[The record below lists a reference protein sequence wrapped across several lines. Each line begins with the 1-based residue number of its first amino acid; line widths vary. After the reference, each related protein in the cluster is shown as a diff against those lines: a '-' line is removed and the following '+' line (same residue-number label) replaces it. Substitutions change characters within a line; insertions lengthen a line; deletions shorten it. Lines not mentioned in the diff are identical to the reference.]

1 MFHVDIKQMYTNEM
15 MNHIDQYLRRI
26 MELQIRDVV
35 RQAKDEESV
44 KSILGRHTK
53 ILVKYMV
60 KLETKGDKTENR
72 VLVFTPVRV
81 YLLSAKV
88 PTKIE
93 CHFHY
98 LDIVGVESK
107 KSTHFS
113 IITNDRPY
121 SFVTTGDAGSF
132 SSNADVILTDLAS
145 AIKQIFPTVP
155 LKYIIK
161 KIDIQPPERETI
173 FSEEF
178 RPSDPRNV
186 GPCGGFSAQYAC
198 MCDFH
203 GVPYREEVAW
213 DVDTIYLSHDTRLL
227 NLRDFDHLEP
237 KDLMA
242 IVSALEYNTFFRGL
256 KAAHMRLSHETL
268 ERILHVLKRSM
279 WLEELHLEALGL
291 RWDFLN
297 KLSIS
302 VITNSSPAIRTIDL
316 SHNIIEDKGAIHLA
330 GPIAKVSKGL
340 CKLALAHCGLTSKGV
355 NQMSHSLSL
364 NQSIPNSLTY
374 LDLSGN
380 SLKDDI
386 TNLHNFLAQPNVLEH
401 LDLASTDITLENLF
415 GALLRGCAT
424 HLSHLNVSHNSF
436 STKKGKEI
444 PPSFK
449 QFFTSTLSLKHLN
462 IAGCKLPMEALKN
475 LLLGLACNESTA
487 GLHLDLSSNTLGAQG
502 AHVLESCIHG
512 VRVLQSLDISDNNL
526 DAELAPVLSAI
537 SKNPS
542 IRSLHLTR
550 SMTGMKPK
558 HIPTVMDALVNLIQK
573 DDFPLVELVLSENKL
588 KHDLHDFINALGSN
602 QSLQKLDISGNYM
615 GDVGARLLAKAL
627 QINNRLRTIYLDKNS
642 VTLQGYAD
650 IVYALEHNHCMR
662 TIPFPV
668 FDIAPHLKNHPEKT
682 DTVMRKMQE
691 LLQRNCNGLKRANGQ
706 GFRLQHGFMLSST
719 HQLVDKLVAE
729 TQDTLSI
736 AKGGGDNVSAVQRL
750 ITDAENCKQL
760 MPKLQEAVRTDA
772 HPIETK
778 LTRVASELSYTIR
791 SYLEETL
798 ETMIRTG
805 IEQCPKTLGNQIVIQ
820 DLRKALNERLQIPE
834 DFLQN
839 CLLNNAGSEI
849 MNKVGE
855 IEQSLAAAISDR
867 ATDEVLEALT
877 RYRRGHGISESPSVL
892 LDEPQTPDIVRS
904 RSSHEAEGLI
914 IRPGGRGS
922 VLPKLGL
929 ESPTATPHLP
939 SKRRSIARKVRPQSV
954 VENLSLSHIPDLLE
968 SPSSHRSNSQLTS
981 RGAIGASG
989 AAAGGGVSAVNMM
1002 SSSISNAA
1010 MDDGNVDE
1018 GCDSITELPSASFQ
1032 LQHLVKGRPKRA
1044 KTRAPTRPLVN
1055 AECAVGAVRDIGD
1068 GLEHF
1073 FRPGS
1078 VTPTTLTPLV
1088 SPTSEECSSLS
1099 FVDSPTMSRDGNG
1112 HMTSEETTPILEE
1125 RRPIKL
1131 ERQSP
1136 LLKSASWATRSRSTD
1151 NLEKYSPLVG
1161 RKSPLVKMRTEG
1173 GAGNEEAAIAA
1184 APTGGLLKA
1193 ATRDEKM
1200 RSPSSDSIKSHAAG
1214 ASSLAVGTDGSLL
1227 VKTATGNGILRT
1239 PIALQKPRPW
1249 SVVGTE
1255 PKANEQLATG
1265 NGSVDSTKT
1274 TPDTLEEDVEVLPFV
1289 QGAGGSIVGITPGIA
1304 LASGGSGGG
1313 SIVGITPGAALEK
1326 KSVREL
1332 AAGLSRLD
1340 LPIKPPIM
1348 PRTMLNTANRSS
1360 NISNTSSI
1368 GSNNSTMT
1376 TTTTTVLNNQTRSKI
1391 ISTSSTN
1398 TETQETLSKTI
1409 ITEHGN
1415 TSSSSSSSSSNSSNA
1430 HSISSSSSSNS
1441 RAIACAN
1448 LISNEILSMR
1458 NGQLNKTNSC
1468 AESSTKRIAG
1478 KEISTLF
1485 EETLVEGLQRTSTR
1499 RTFRDSPYTKE
1510 DVVDL

>member
-1 MFHVDIKQMYTNEM
+1 MYTKEL
-15 MNHIDQYLRRI
+15 MNHIGDYLRRI
-26 MELQIRDVV
+26 IELQVLDVTKT
-35 RQAKDEESV
+35 KDRESV

-60 KLETKGDKTENR
+60 KLETKNDKTENR
-72 VLVFTPVRV
+72 VLVFTPVRI
-81 YLLSAKV
+81 YLLIAKV

-98 LDIVGVESK
+98 LDIQAVESK
-107 KSTHFS
+107 KPTHFS
-113 IITNDRPY
+113 IVTNDRPY
-121 SFVTTGDAGSF
+121 NFATTGDAGNF

-155 LKYIIK
+155 LKYIIR

-186 GPCGGFSAQYAC
+186 GPCGGFSTQYAC

-213 DVDTIYLSHDTRLL
+213 DIDTIYLSHDTRIL

-256 KAAHMRLSHETL
+256 KASHMRLSNETL

-291 RWDFLN
+291 RSDFLH
-297 KLSIS
+297 KFAVS
-302 VITNSSPAIRTIDL
+302 VITNNNPAIRTIDL

-340 CKLALAHCGLTSKGV
+340 CHLALAHCGLTSKGV

-364 NQSIPNSLTY
+364 NQSISNSLTY

-386 TNLHNFLAQPNVLEH
+386 TNLHNFLAQPNVLEY
-401 LDLASTDITLENLF
+401 LDLSSTDITLENLF

-424 HLSHLNVSHNSF
+424 HLAHLNVSHNSF

-487 GLHLDLSSNTLGAQG
+487 GLYLDLSSNVLGAQG

-526 DAELAPVLSAI
+526 DVELAPVLLAI

-542 IRSLHLTR
+542 IRTLNMCRSL
-550 SMTGMKPK
+550 TGMKLK
-558 HIPTVMDALVNLIQK
+558 HVPTVMDALVNLIQK

-588 KHDLHDFINALGSN
+588 KNDIHDFINALGSN

-627 QINNRLRTIYLDKNS
+627 QINNKLRTIYMDKNNI
-642 VTLQGYAD
+642 TLQGYAD
-650 IVYALEHNHCMR
+650 IVYALENNYTMR
-662 TIPFPV
+662 NIPFPV

-682 DTVMRKMQE
+682 DTIMRKMQE
-691 LLQRNCNGLKRANGQ
+691 LLQRNGNGLKRTTGQ
-706 GFRLQHGFMLSST
+706 GFRLQHGFLLSST

-729 TQDTLSI
+729 TQDTISI
-736 AKGGGDNVSAVQRL
+736 AKSSNDSTSSSAVQRL
-750 ITDAENCKQL
+750 IEDAENCKQL
-760 MPKLQEAVRTDA
+760 MPKLQESVRCET
-772 HPIETK
+772 HPVEVK
-778 LTRVASELSYTIR
+778 LTRIASDLSYTIQ

-805 IEQCPKTLGNQIVIQ
+805 VEQCPKTLGNQVVIQ
-820 DLRKALNERLQIPE
+820 DLRKVLGERLIIPE

-849 MNKVGE
+849 MNKVSE

-877 RYRRGHGISESPSVL
+877 RYRRGLGIADSPSVM

-904 RSSHEAEGLI
+904 QSSHDTDGMI
-914 IRPGGRGS
+914 IRPGRGS
-922 VLPKLGL
+922 ILPKLGL
-929 ESPTATPHLP
+929 ESPTKLEYLNLATPHMP
-939 SKRRSIARKVRPQSV
+939 TKRRSIAQRKVRPQSV
-954 VENLSLSHIPDLLE
+954 VENLSLGHIPDLLE
-968 SPSSHRSNSQLTS
+968 SPSSHRSTSQMSRRDSSVNGDNGTSDS
-981 RGAIGASG
+981 RGALDD
-989 AAAGGGVSAVNMM
+989 GGG
-1002 SSSISNAA
+1002 
-1010 MDDGNVDE
+1010 DE
-1018 GCDSITELPSASFQ
+1018 CCDSITELPSASFQ

-1044 KTRAPTRPLVN
+1044 KTRAPTRPLVGM
-1055 AECAVGAVRDIGD
+1055 ESGGTKEIGE
-1068 GLEHF
+1068 GLDQF

-1099 FVDSPTMSRDGNG
+1099 FVDSPTMSRNGND

-1125 RRPIKL
+1125 RKPIKL
-1131 ERQSP
+1131 ERNSP
-1136 LLKSASWATRSRSTD
+1136 LLRGAAWATRSRSTD
-1151 NLEKYSPLVG
+1151 NLEKYSPQVG
-1161 RKSPLVKMRTEG
+1161 RKSPLVKMRTESG
-1173 GAGNEEAAIAA
+1173 GAGGDGMESLPHPSERF
-1184 APTGGLLKA
+1184 LKA
-1193 ATRDEKM
+1193 SSGREDKT
-1200 RSPSSDSIKSHAAG
+1200 RSPSTDSIKSHTE
-1214 ASSLAVGTDGSLL
+1214 SSSVI
-1227 VKTATGNGILRT
+1227 VKTGNGILRT
-1239 PIALQKPRPW
+1239 PIVLQKPRPW
-1249 SVVGTE
+1249 SVVGNE
-1255 PKANEQLATG
+1255 PKQSQSTNSG
-1265 NGSVDSTKT
+1265 NLTTESTKT
-1274 TPDTLEEDVEVLPFV
+1274 TPEKLDE
-1289 QGAGGSIVGITPGIA
+1289 
-1304 LASGGSGGG
+1304 
-1313 SIVGITPGAALEK
+1313 GAALEK

-1332 AAGLSRLD
+1332 AAGLNRLD
-1340 LPIKPPIM
+1340 LPLKPQVL
-1348 PRTMLNTANRSS
+1348 PRSLLTSS
-1360 NISNTSSI
+1360 SSSAISKISNNNKTSSMSSSTTI
-1368 GSNNSTMT
+1368 ISSSSSSTTSNEI
-1376 TTTTTVLNNQTRSKI
+1376 QSKI
-1391 ISTSSTN
+1391 ISSSCINSETN
-1398 TETQETLSKTI
+1398 ETISKTI
-1409 ITEHGN
+1409 ITEVQNGTN
-1415 TSSSSSSSSSNSSNA
+1415 EVLNIRNSKKLNLNDFLNA
-1430 HSISSSSSSNS
+1430 DNDKTANS
-1441 RAIACAN
+1441 AAGG
-1448 LISNEILSMR
+1448 LM
-1458 NGQLNKTNSC
+1458 
-1468 AESSTKRIAG
+1468 KRIAG
-1478 KEISTLF
+1478 KEISTMF
-1485 EETLVEGLQRTSTR
+1485 EEKLVEGLQRSSIR
-1499 RTFRDSPYTKE
+1499 RTFRDTQYTKE

>member
-1 MFHVDIKQMYTNEM
+1 MYTNEM

-26 MELQIRDVV
+26 IELQIRDVV
-35 RQAKDEESV
+35 RQTKNKESV

-72 VLVFTPVRV
+72 VLVFTPVRI

-113 IITNDRPY
+113 IVTNDRPY
-121 SFVTTGDAGSF
+121 SFVTTGDAGNF
-132 SSNADVILTDLAS
+132 SSSADVILTDLAS

-279 WLEELHLEALGL
+279 WLEELHLESLGL

-316 SHNIIEDKGAIHLA
+316 SHNLIEDKGAIHLA

-340 CKLALAHCGLTSKGV
+340 CKLALSHCGLTSKGV
-355 NQMSHSLSL
+355 NQMSHSLTL
-364 NQSIPNSLTY
+364 NQSISNSLTY

-401 LDLASTDITLENLF
+401 LDLASTDIMLENLF

-487 GLHLDLSSNTLGAQG
+487 GLHLDLSGNTLGTQG

-526 DAELAPVLSAI
+526 DAELASVLTAI

-542 IRSLHLTR
+542 IRTLHLMR
-550 SMTGMKPK
+550 SLTGMKPK
-558 HIPTVMDALVNLIQK
+558 HVPTVMDALVNLIQK

-650 IVYALEHNHCMR
+650 IVYALEHNHSMR

-668 FDIAPHLKNHPEKT
+668 FDIAPHLKNHPDKT
-682 DTVMRKMQE
+682 DAVMRKMQE

-729 TQDTLSI
+729 TQDTISI

-750 ITDAENCKQL
+750 ISDAENCKQL
-760 MPKLQEAVRTDA
+760 MPKLQEAVRNDA

-778 LTRVASELSYTIR
+778 LTRVAGELSYTIR

-820 DLRKALNERLQIPE
+820 ELRKALNERLQIPE

-877 RYRRGHGISESPSVL
+877 RYRRGLGISESPSVL

-929 ESPTATPHLP
+929 ESPTKLEYLNLATPHLP
-939 SKRRSIARKVRPQSV
+939 TKRRSVARKVRPQSV

-968 SPSSHRSNSQLTS
+968 SPSSHRSSSQLSS
-981 RGAIGASG
+981 RGAAAAAAA
-989 AAAGGGVSAVNMM
+989 AAAGAGGASAAGHMM
-1002 SSSISNAA
+1002 SDSNAA

-1018 GCDSITELPSASFQ
+1018 CCDSITELPSASFQ

-1055 AECAVGAVRDIGD
+1055 AECAAGAVRDIGD

-1112 HMTSEETTPILEE
+1112 HMTSEETTPIMEE

-1173 GAGNEEAAIAA
+1173 GPGNEEAAAA
-1184 APTGGLLKA
+1184 AIAPSAALLKPG
-1193 ATRDEKM
+1193 TRDEKM
-1200 RSPSSDSIKSHAAG
+1200 RSPSSDSIKSHATGG
-1214 ASSLAVGTDGSLL
+1214 AVANDGSLL
-1227 VKTATGNGILRT
+1227 VKTGNGILRT
-1239 PIALQKPRPW
+1239 PLALQKPRPW
-1249 SVVGTE
+1249 SVVGSE
-1255 PKANEQLATG
+1255 PKANNDLVTG
-1265 NGSVDSTKT
+1265 NGSIDSTKT
-1274 TPDTLEEDVEVLPFV
+1274 TPDTLEEDIEVLPF
-1289 QGAGGSIVGITPGIA
+1289 GPGIA
-1304 LASGGSGGG
+1304 
-1313 SIVGITPGAALEK
+1313 PGAALEK

-1332 AAGLSRLD
+1332 AAGLSRLGD
-1340 LPIKPPIM
+1340 
-1348 PRTMLNTANRSS
+1348 
-1360 NISNTSSI
+1360 IS
-1368 GSNNSTMT
+1368 
-1376 TTTTTVLNNQTRSKI
+1376 
-1391 ISTSSTN
+1391 
-1398 TETQETLSKTI
+1398 
-1409 ITEHGN
+1409 
-1415 TSSSSSSSSSNSSNA
+1415 
-1430 HSISSSSSSNS
+1430 
-1441 RAIACAN
+1441 
-1448 LISNEILSMR
+1448 
-1458 NGQLNKTNSC
+1458 
-1468 AESSTKRIAG
+1468 
-1478 KEISTLF
+1478 
-1485 EETLVEGLQRTSTR
+1485 
-1499 RTFRDSPYTKE
+1499 
-1510 DVVDL
+1510 

>member
-1 MFHVDIKQMYTNEM
+1 MSTRSQLT
-15 MNHIDQYLRRI
+15 
-26 MELQIRDVV
+26 
-35 RQAKDEESV
+35 KDLNESV

-72 VLVFTPVRV
+72 VLVFTPVRI

-98 LDIVGVESK
+98 LDITGVESK

-121 SFVTTGDAGSF
+121 SFVTTGDAGNF

-145 AIKQIFPTVP
+145 SIKQIFPTVP
-155 LKYIIK
+155 LKYIIR
-161 KIDIQPPERETI
+161 KIDIQPAERETI

-316 SHNIIEDKGAIHLA
+316 SHNLIEDKGASSLCALLGKIVQGAIHLA

-364 NQSIPNSLTY
+364 NQSIANSLTY

-487 GLHLDLSSNTLGAQG
+487 GLHLDLSSNTLGTQG

-526 DAELAPVLSAI
+526 DAELAPVLTAI

-542 IRSLHLTR
+542 IRTLQLTR
-550 SMTGMKPK
+550 NLTGMKPK

-573 DDFPLVELVLSENKL
+573 DDFPLTELVLSENKL

-602 QSLQKLDISGNYM
+602 QNLQKLDISGNYM

-642 VTLQGYAD
+642 ITLQGYAD
-650 IVYALEHNHCMR
+650 IVYALEHNHSMR

-682 DTVMRKMQE
+682 DAVMRKLQE

-736 AKGGGDNVSAVQRL
+736 AQGGGDNVSAVQRL

-760 MPKLQEAVRTDA
+760 MPKLQEAVRSDA

-778 LTRVASELSYTIR
+778 LTRVASELSYTIK

-805 IEQCPKTLGNQIVIQ
+805 VEQCPKTLGNQIVVQ
-820 DLRKALNERLQIPE
+820 DLRKALNERLVIPE

-877 RYRRGHGISESPSVL
+877 RYRRGLGIAESPSV

-904 RSSHEAEGLI
+904 RYSHEAEGLI
-914 IRPGGRGS
+914 IRPGGRGTE
-922 VLPKLGL
+922 LPKLGL
-929 ESPTATPHLP
+929 ESPTATPLLTT
-939 SKRRSIARKVRPQSV
+939 KRRSVARKVRPQSV

-968 SPSSHRSNSQLTS
+968 SPSSHRSTSQLNTRS
-981 RGAIGASG
+981 ININNANSS
-989 AAAGGGVSAVNMM
+989 AAATAISSSLHMSDSNAQLDDGGV
-1002 SSSISNAA
+1002 
-1010 MDDGNVDE
+1010 DE
-1018 GCDSITELPSASFQ
+1018 CCDSITELPSASFQ

-1055 AECAVGAVRDIGD
+1055 TECAAGVSRDIGD
-1068 GLEHF
+1068 GLDHF

-1131 ERQSP
+1131 DRQSP

-1173 GAGNEEAAIAA
+1173 GGMGQEDST
-1184 APTGGLLKA
+1184 PSSGGALLKA
-1193 ATRDEKM
+1193 SNRDEKL
-1200 RSPSSDSIKSHAAG
+1200 RSPSSDSIKAG
-1214 ASSLAVGTDGSLL
+1214 MDAKA
-1227 VKTATGNGILRT
+1227 GNGILRT

-1249 SVVGTE
+1249 SVVGSE
-1255 PKANEQLATG
+1255 PKTNNNELQAAG

-1274 TPDTLEEDVEVLPFV
+1274 TPDTLEEDVEVLPFG
-1289 QGAGGSIVGITPGIA
+1289 QSGGGSIVGITPGIA
-1304 LASGGSGGG
+1304 MAAGGSGGG
-1313 SIVGITPGAALEK
+1313 SIVGITPGAAMEK

-1340 LPIKPPIM
+1340 LPLKPAIK
-1348 PRTMLNTANRSS
+1348 PRTMLSTHRISTSSTNSNSS
-1360 NISNTSSI
+1360 NSSSAAATS
-1368 GSNNSTMT
+1368 TTT
-1376 TTTTTVLNNQTRSKI
+1376 TTTTTVLNNQLRTRI
-1391 ISTSSTN
+1391 ISSSSIN
-1398 TETQETLSKTI
+1398 SETQETLSKTTI
-1409 ITEHGN
+1409 INSDH
-1415 TSSSSSSSSSNSSNA
+1415 SSSNSS
-1430 HSISSSSSSNS
+1430 SSSTEH
-1441 RAIACAN
+1441 AMACAS

-1458 NGQLNKTNSC
+1458 NGQLSSKTTSSSC
-1468 AESSTKRIAG
+1468 AESNGVKRIAG
-1478 KEISTLF
+1478 KQISTLF
-1485 EETLVEGLQRTSTR
+1485 EETLVEGLQRSSTR
-1499 RTFRDSPYTKE
+1499 RLFRDRDSPYTQE
-1510 DVVDL
+1510 DVVEL

>member
-1 MFHVDIKQMYTNEM
+1 MYTSEM
-15 MNHIDQYLRRI
+15 MSHIDQYLRRI
-26 MELQIRDVV
+26 IELQIRDLVKQN
-35 RQAKDEESV
+35 RDKESV

-107 KSTHFS
+107 KSSHFS
-113 IITNDRPY
+113 IVTSDRPY
-121 SFVTTGDAGSF
+121 SFVTTGDAGNF

-155 LKYIIK
+155 LKYIIR

-213 DVDTIYLSHDTRLL
+213 DVDTIYLSHDTRVL

-297 KLSIS
+297 KLSLS
-302 VITNSSPAIRTIDL
+302 VISNSNPAIRTIDL
-316 SHNIIEDKGAIHLA
+316 SHNIIEDKGASSLCALFGKIVQGAIHLA

-355 NQMSHSLSL
+355 NQMSHSLTL
-364 NQSIPNSLTY
+364 NQSISNSLTY

-424 HLSHLNVSHNSF
+424 HLAHLNVSHNSF

-449 QFFTSTLSLKHLN
+449 QFFTSTFSLKHLN
-462 IAGCKLPMEALKN
+462 IAGCKLPMEALKTFC
-475 LLLGLACNESTA
+475 LVWPATSPRLGFTWISVAIRWAPKVPMC
-487 GLHLDLSSNTLGAQG
+487 SSPASMECVCCRAWTS
-502 AHVLESCIHG
+502 VIT
-512 VRVLQSLDISDNNL
+512 VNL
-526 DAELAPVLSAI
+526 DAELAPVLTAI

-542 IRSLHLTR
+542 IRTLHLTR
-550 SMTGMKPK
+550 SLTGMKPK
-558 HIPTVMDALVNLIQK
+558 HIPPVMDALVNLIQK
-573 DDFPLVELVLSENKL
+573 DDFPLAELVLSENKL

-602 QSLQKLDISGNYM
+602 QSLQKLDISGNFM

-627 QINNRLRTIYLDKNS
+627 QINNRLRTIYMDKNG

-650 IVYALEHNHCMR
+650 IVYALEHNHSMR

-668 FDIAPHLKNHPEKT
+668 FDIAPHLKSHPEKT
-682 DTVMRKMQE
+682 DAVMRKMQE
-691 LLQRNCNGLKRANGQ
+691 LLQRNCNGLKRTTGQ
-706 GFRLQHGFMLSST
+706 GFRLQHGFLLSST

-729 TQDTLSI
+729 TQDTISL
-736 AKGGGDNVSAVQRL
+736 AKGGSDSASAVQRL
-750 ITDAENCKQL
+750 ISDAENCKQL
-760 MPKLQEAVRTDA
+760 MPKLQEAVRNDS
-772 HPIETK
+772 HPIEMK
-778 LTRVASELSYTIR
+778 LTRVASELGYTIK

-798 ETMIRTG
+798 ETMMRTG
-805 IEQCPKTLGNQIVIQ
+805 IEQCPKTLGNQIVVQ
-820 DLRKALNERLQIPE
+820 DLRKGLGERLVVPE
-834 DFLQN
+834 EFLQI

-849 MNKVGE
+849 MNKVCE

-877 RYRRGHGISESPSVL
+877 RYRRGMGIAESPSVL

-904 RSSHEAEGLI
+904 RSSHDADGLI

-922 VLPKLGL
+922 ILPKLGL

-939 SKRRSIARKVRPQSV
+939 TKRRSLAKKVRPQSV
-954 VENLSLSHIPDLLE
+954 VENLSLGHFPDLLE
-968 SPSSHRSNSQLTS
+968 SPSSHRSSSQLS
-981 RGAIGASG
+981 ARAAAG
-989 AAAGGGVSAVNMM
+989 AAALAGATNMTD
-1002 SSSISNAA
+1002 SIAA
-1010 MDDGNVDE
+1010 MDDGGVDE
-1018 GCDSITELPSASFQ
+1018 CCDSITELPSASFQ

-1044 KTRAPTRPLVN
+1044 KTRAPTRPLVS
-1055 AECAVGAVRDIGD
+1055 AECAGGSREIGE

-1136 LLKSASWATRSRSTD
+1136 LLKSTCSLCGHCD
-1151 NLEKYSPLVG
+1151 
-1161 RKSPLVKMRTEG
+1161 
-1173 GAGNEEAAIAA
+1173 
-1184 APTGGLLKA
+1184 GL
-1193 ATRDEKM
+1193 
-1200 RSPSSDSIKSHAAG
+1200 
-1214 ASSLAVGTDGSLL
+1214 
-1227 VKTATGNGILRT
+1227 
-1239 PIALQKPRPW
+1239 
-1249 SVVGTE
+1249 
-1255 PKANEQLATG
+1255 
-1265 NGSVDSTKT
+1265 
-1274 TPDTLEEDVEVLPFV
+1274 
-1289 QGAGGSIVGITPGIA
+1289 
-1304 LASGGSGGG
+1304 
-1313 SIVGITPGAALEK
+1313 
-1326 KSVREL
+1326 
-1332 AAGLSRLD
+1332 
-1340 LPIKPPIM
+1340 
-1348 PRTMLNTANRSS
+1348 
-1360 NISNTSSI
+1360 
-1368 GSNNSTMT
+1368 
-1376 TTTTTVLNNQTRSKI
+1376 
-1391 ISTSSTN
+1391 
-1398 TETQETLSKTI
+1398 
-1409 ITEHGN
+1409 
-1415 TSSSSSSSSSNSSNA
+1415 
-1430 HSISSSSSSNS
+1430 
-1441 RAIACAN
+1441 
-1448 LISNEILSMR
+1448 
-1458 NGQLNKTNSC
+1458 
-1468 AESSTKRIAG
+1468 
-1478 KEISTLF
+1478 
-1485 EETLVEGLQRTSTR
+1485 
-1499 RTFRDSPYTKE
+1499 
-1510 DVVDL
+1510 

>member
-1 MFHVDIKQMYTNEM
+1 MSTRSQLT
-15 MNHIDQYLRRI
+15 
-26 MELQIRDVV
+26 
-35 RQAKDEESV
+35 KDLNESV

-107 KSTHFS
+107 KSSHFS
-113 IITNDRPY
+113 IVTTDRPY
-121 SFVTTGDAGSF
+121 SFVTTGDAGNF

-155 LKYIIK
+155 LKYIIR

-213 DVDTIYLSHDTRLL
+213 DVDTIYLSHDTRVL

-302 VITNSSPAIRTIDL
+302 VITNSNPAIRTIDL

-355 NQMSHSLSL
+355 NQMSHSLTL
-364 NQSIPNSLTY
+364 NQSISNSLTY

-424 HLSHLNVSHNSF
+424 HLAHLNVSHNSF

-449 QFFTSTLSLKHLN
+449 QFFTSTFSLKHLN

-487 GLHLDLSSNTLGAQG
+487 GLYLDLSSNTLGAQG

-526 DAELAPVLSAI
+526 DAELAPVLTAI

-542 IRSLHLTR
+542 IRTLHLTR
-550 SMTGMKPK
+550 SLTGMKPK
-558 HIPTVMDALVNLIQK
+558 HIPPVMDALVNLIQK

-602 QSLQKLDISGNYM
+602 QSLQKLDISGNFM

-627 QINNRLRTIYLDKNS
+627 QINNRLRTIYMDKNG

-650 IVYALEHNHCMR
+650 IVYALEHNHSMR

-668 FDIAPHLKNHPEKT
+668 FDIAPHLKSHPDKT
-682 DTVMRKMQE
+682 DAVMRKMQE
-691 LLQRNCNGLKRANGQ
+691 LLQRNCNGLKRATGQ
-706 GFRLQHGFMLSST
+706 GFRLQHGFLLSST

-729 TQDTLSI
+729 TQDTISL
-736 AKGGGDNVSAVQRL
+736 AKGGSDSASAVQRL

-760 MPKLQEAVRTDA
+760 MPKLQEAVRNDS
-772 HPIETK
+772 HPIEMK
-778 LTRVASELSYTIR
+778 LTRVASELSYTIK

-798 ETMIRTG
+798 ETMMRTG
-805 IEQCPKTLGNQIVIQ
+805 IEQCPKTLGNQIVVQ
-820 DLRKALNERLQIPE
+820 DLRKGLAERLVVPE
-834 DFLQN
+834 EFLQI

-877 RYRRGHGISESPSVL
+877 RYRRGMGIAESPSVL

-904 RSSHEAEGLI
+904 RSSHDADGLI

-922 VLPKLGL
+922 ILPKLGL
-929 ESPTATPHLP
+929 ESPTKLEYLNLATPHLP
-939 SKRRSIARKVRPQSV
+939 TKRRSLAKKVRPQSV
-954 VENLSLSHIPDLLE
+954 VENLSLGHFPDLLE
-968 SPSSHRSNSQLTS
+968 SPSSHRSSSQLS
-981 RGAIGASG
+981 AR
-989 AAAGGGVSAVNMM
+989 AAAGAVALAGASNMTD
-1002 SSSISNAA
+1002 SIAV
-1010 MDDGNVDE
+1010 MDDGGVDE
-1018 GCDSITELPSASFQ
+1018 CCDSITELPSASFQ

-1044 KTRAPTRPLVN
+1044 KTRAPTRPLVS
-1055 AECAVGAVRDIGD
+1055 AECAGGSREIGE

-1173 GAGNEEAAIAA
+1173 GTGNAGGAEETAL
-1184 APTGGLLKA
+1184 PSSNLLKA
-1193 ATRDEKM
+1193 TGREDKT
-1200 RSPSSDSIKSHAAG
+1200 RSPSSDSIKSHATG
-1214 ASSLAVGTDGSLL
+1214 EGSVI
-1227 VKTATGNGILRT
+1227 VKTGNGILRT
-1239 PIALQKPRPW
+1239 PIVLQKPRPW
-1249 SVVGTE
+1249 SVVGSE
-1255 PKANEQLATG
+1255 PKASGELITG
-1265 NGSVDSTKT
+1265 NGSADSSKT
-1274 TPDTLEEDVEVLPFV
+1274 TPDRLEEDDVEIVTF
-1289 QGAGGSIVGITPGIA
+1289 GTNCGGSIVGITPGIA
-1304 LASGGSGGG
+1304 LSSGGGG

-1332 AAGLSRLD
+1332 AAGLNRMEIPL
-1340 LPIKPPIM
+1340 KPPVM
-1348 PRTMLNTANRSS
+1348 PRTLLSAAGARTS
-1360 NISNTSSI
+1360 TSST
-1368 GSNNSTMT
+1368 GSTSNGGSVTSSTT
-1376 TTTTTVLNNQTRSKI
+1376 STSTSTTVLNQSQTRSKI
-1391 ISTSSTN
+1391 VSSTSSTGSS
-1398 TETQETLSKTI
+1398 ET
-1409 ITEHGN
+1409 ITEHSSSSSTST
-1415 TSSSSSSSSSNSSNA
+1415 TSSSSHEKQHA
-1430 HSISSSSSSNS
+1430 
-1441 RAIACAN
+1441 RACAN

-1458 NGQLNKTNSC
+1458 NGQLAAKSGSC
-1468 AESSTKRIAG
+1468 AESGGVKRIAG

-1485 EETLVEGLQRTSTR
+1485 EETLVEELQQSMATR
-1499 RTFRDSPYTKE
+1499 RAFRDSPYTKE

>member
-1 MFHVDIKQMYTNEM
+1 MYTNEM
-15 MNHIDQYLRRI
+15 MNHIDRYLRRI
-26 MELQIRDVV
+26 IELQIRDV
-35 RQAKDEESV
+35 AGKSKYKESV

-72 VLVFTPVRV
+72 VLVFTPVRI

-121 SFVTTGDAGSF
+121 SFATTGDAGNF

-256 KAAHMRLSHETL
+256 KAAHMRLSNETL
-268 ERILHVLKRSM
+268 ERVLHVLKRSM

-291 RWDFLN
+291 RCDFLN
-297 KLSIS
+297 KLSLS
-302 VITNSSPAIRTIDL
+302 VISNSSPAIRTIDL
-316 SHNIIEDKGAIHLA
+316 SHNIIEDKGASSLCALLGKIVQGAIHLS

-364 NQSIPNSLTY
+364 NQSISNSLTY

-424 HLSHLNVSHNSF
+424 HLEHLNVSHNSF

-475 LLLGLACNESTA
+475 LLLGLACNESTV
-487 GLHLDLSSNTLGAQG
+487 GLHLDLSSNTLGTQG

-526 DAELAPVLSAI
+526 DAELAPVLTAI

-542 IRSLHLTR
+542 IRTLHLTR
-550 SMTGMKPK
+550 SLTGMKPK
-558 HIPTVMDALVNLIQK
+558 HIPPVMEALVNLIQK

-650 IVYALEHNHCMR
+650 IVYALEHNHSMR

-668 FDIAPHLKNHPEKT
+668 FDIAPHLKNHPDKT
-682 DTVMRKMQE
+682 DAVMRKMQE

-729 TQDTLSI
+729 TQDTISI
-736 AKGGGDNVSAVQRL
+736 AKGVGDNVSAVQRL

-760 MPKLQEAVRTDA
+760 MPKLQEAVRSDA
-772 HPIETK
+772 HPIEMK
-778 LTRVASELSYTIR
+778 LTRVASELSYAIKG
-791 SYLEETL
+791 YLEETL

-877 RYRRGHGISESPSVL
+877 RYRRGLGIAESPSVL

-929 ESPTATPHLP
+929 ESPTKLEYLNLATPHLP
-939 SKRRSIARKVRPQSV
+939 TKRRSVARKVRPQSV

-968 SPSSHRSNSQLTS
+968 SPSSHRSSSQLSS
-981 RGAIGASG
+981 RGAAAATGASSAMNANHMSDSI
-989 AAAGGGVSAVNMM
+989 AAIDDGGV
-1002 SSSISNAA
+1002 
-1010 MDDGNVDE
+1010 DE
-1018 GCDSITELPSASFQ
+1018 CCDSITELPSASFQ

-1044 KTRAPTRPLVN
+1044 KTRAPTRPLVS
-1055 AECAVGAVRDIGD
+1055 AECVVGVSRDIGD

-1173 GAGNEEAAIAA
+1173 GAGNEEIAA
-1184 APTGGLLKA
+1184 ATAVSNSGLLKA
-1193 ATRDEKM
+1193 ANRDDKM
-1200 RSPSSDSIKSHAAG
+1200 RSPSSDSIKSH
-1214 ASSLAVGTDGSLL
+1214 VVDGSNIV
-1227 VKTATGNGILRT
+1227 VKTGNGILRT

-1249 SVVGTE
+1249 SVVGSE
-1255 PKANEQLATG
+1255 PKSEQLTG

-1274 TPDTLEEDVEVLPFV
+1274 TPDVLDEDVEVLHFGQSV
-1289 QGAGGSIVGITPGIA
+1289 SGSIVGITPGIA
-1304 LASGGSGGG
+1304 LAAGGSGGG

-1332 AAGLSRLD
+1332 AAGTQPSR
-1340 LPIKPPIM
+1340 
-1348 PRTMLNTANRSS
+1348 R
-1360 NISNTSSI
+1360 
-1368 GSNNSTMT
+1368 
-1376 TTTTTVLNNQTRSKI
+1376 
-1391 ISTSSTN
+1391 
-1398 TETQETLSKTI
+1398 
-1409 ITEHGN
+1409 H
-1415 TSSSSSSSSSNSSNA
+1415 
-1430 HSISSSSSSNS
+1430 
-1441 RAIACAN
+1441 
-1448 LISNEILSMR
+1448 
-1458 NGQLNKTNSC
+1458 
-1468 AESSTKRIAG
+1468 
-1478 KEISTLF
+1478 
-1485 EETLVEGLQRTSTR
+1485 
-1499 RTFRDSPYTKE
+1499 
-1510 DVVDL
+1510 

>member
-1 MFHVDIKQMYTNEM
+1 MSTRSQLT
-15 MNHIDQYLRRI
+15 
-26 MELQIRDVV
+26 
-35 RQAKDEESV
+35 KDLNESV

-107 KSTHFS
+107 KSSHFS
-113 IITNDRPY
+113 IVTSDRPY
-121 SFVTTGDAGSF
+121 SFVTTGDAGNF

-155 LKYIIK
+155 LKYIIR

-213 DVDTIYLSHDTRLL
+213 DVDTIYLSHDTRVL

-297 KLSIS
+297 KLSLS
-302 VITNSSPAIRTIDL
+302 VISNSNPAIRTIDL

-355 NQMSHSLSL
+355 NQMSHSLTL
-364 NQSIPNSLTY
+364 NQSISNSLTY

-424 HLSHLNVSHNSF
+424 HLAHLNVSHNSF

-449 QFFTSTLSLKHLN
+449 QFFTSTFSLKHLN

-487 GLHLDLSSNTLGAQG
+487 GLYLDLSSNTLGAQG

-526 DAELAPVLSAI
+526 DAELAPVLTAI

-542 IRSLHLTR
+542 IRTLHLTR
-550 SMTGMKPK
+550 SLTGMKPK
-558 HIPTVMDALVNLIQK
+558 HIPPVMDALVNLIQK
-573 DDFPLVELVLSENKL
+573 DDFPLAELVLSENKL

-602 QSLQKLDISGNYM
+602 QSLQKLDISGNFM

-627 QINNRLRTIYLDKNS
+627 QINNRLRTIYMDKNG

-650 IVYALEHNHCMR
+650 IVYALEHNHSMR

-668 FDIAPHLKNHPEKT
+668 FDIAPHLKSHPEKT
-682 DTVMRKMQE
+682 DAVMRKMQE
-691 LLQRNCNGLKRANGQ
+691 LLQRNCNGLKRATGQ
-706 GFRLQHGFMLSST
+706 GFRLQHGFLLSST

-729 TQDTLSI
+729 TQDTISL
-736 AKGGGDNVSAVQRL
+736 AKGGSDSASAVQRL
-750 ITDAENCKQL
+750 ISDAENCKQL
-760 MPKLQEAVRTDA
+760 MPKLQEAVRNDS
-772 HPIETK
+772 HPIEMK
-778 LTRVASELSYTIR
+778 LTRVASELGYTIK

-798 ETMIRTG
+798 ETMMRTG
-805 IEQCPKTLGNQIVIQ
+805 IEQCPKTLGNQIVVQ
-820 DLRKALNERLQIPE
+820 DLRKGLGERLVVPE
-834 DFLQN
+834 EFLQI

-849 MNKVGE
+849 MNKVCE

-877 RYRRGHGISESPSVL
+877 RYRRGMGIAESPSVL

-904 RSSHEAEGLI
+904 RSSHDADGLI

-922 VLPKLGL
+922 ILPKLGL
-929 ESPTATPHLP
+929 ESPTKLEYLNLATPHLP
-939 SKRRSIARKVRPQSV
+939 TKRRSLAKKVRPQSV
-954 VENLSLSHIPDLLE
+954 VENLSLGHFPDLLE
-968 SPSSHRSNSQLTS
+968 SPSSHRSSSQLSARAAT
-981 RGAIGASG
+981 G
-989 AAAGGGVSAVNMM
+989 AAALAGATNMTD
-1002 SSSISNAA
+1002 SIAA
-1010 MDDGNVDE
+1010 MDDGGVDE
-1018 GCDSITELPSASFQ
+1018 CCDSITELPSASFQ

-1044 KTRAPTRPLVN
+1044 KTRAPTRPLVS
-1055 AECAVGAVRDIGD
+1055 AECAGGSREIGE

-1173 GAGNEEAAIAA
+1173 GPGSGTAGGTEE
-1184 APTGGLLKA
+1184 TSSNLLKA
-1193 ATRDEKM
+1193 TAREDKT
-1200 RSPSSDSIKSHAAG
+1200 RSPSSDSIKTHATG
-1214 ASSLAVGTDGSLL
+1214 EGSVI
-1227 VKTATGNGILRT
+1227 VKTGNGILRT
-1239 PIALQKPRPW
+1239 PIVLQKPRPW
-1249 SVVGTE
+1249 SVVGSE
-1255 PKANEQLATG
+1255 PKASGELVTG
-1265 NGSVDSTKT
+1265 NGNADSSKT
-1274 TPDTLEEDVEVLPFV
+1274 TPDKLEEDDVEVVTF
-1289 QGAGGSIVGITPGIA
+1289 GTSCGGSIVGISPGIA
-1304 LASGGSGGG
+1304 LSAGGGG

-1332 AAGLSRLD
+1332 AAGLNRME
-1340 LPIKPPIM
+1340 LPLKPPVM
-1348 PRTMLNTANRSS
+1348 PRTLLNAASART
-1360 NISNTSSI
+1360 
-1368 GSNNSTMT
+1368 
-1376 TTTTTVLNNQTRSKI
+1376 
-1391 ISTSSTN
+1391 STSSTGSTSN
-1398 TETQETLSKTI
+1398 GVGGSVSSSTTSITTSTIVLNQSQTRSRIVSSTSNSGSTET
-1409 ITEHGN
+1409 ITEHSSTSTSTN
-1415 TSSSSSSSSSNSSNA
+1415 TSSSSHEKQHA
-1430 HSISSSSSSNS
+1430 K
-1441 RAIACAN
+1441 ACAS

-1458 NGQLNKTNSC
+1458 NGQLGAKSGSC
-1468 AESSTKRIAG
+1468 AESGGVKRIAG

-1485 EETLVEGLQRTSTR
+1485 EETLVEELQQSMASR
-1499 RTFRDSPYTKE
+1499 RMFRDSPYTKE

>member
-1 MFHVDIKQMYTNEM
+1 MSTRSQLT
-15 MNHIDQYLRRI
+15 
-26 MELQIRDVV
+26 
-35 RQAKDEESV
+35 KDLNESV

-72 VLVFTPVRV
+72 VLVFTPVRI

-98 LDIVGVESK
+98 LDITGVESK

-113 IITNDRPY
+113 IHTNDRTY
-121 SFVTTGDAGSF
+121 SFATTGDAGNF

-291 RWDFLN
+291 RCDFLN

-302 VITNSSPAIRTIDL
+302 VISNSSPAIRTIDL

-364 NQSIPNSLTY
+364 NQSISNSLTY

-475 LLLGLACNESTA
+475 LLLGLACNESTV

-526 DAELAPVLSAI
+526 DAELAPVLTAI

-542 IRSLHLTR
+542 IRTLHLCR
-550 SMTGMKPK
+550 SLTGMKPK
-558 HIPTVMDALVNLIQK
+558 HIPPVMDALVNLIQK

-650 IVYALEHNHCMR
+650 IVYALEHNHSMR

-668 FDIAPHLKNHPEKT
+668 FDIAPHLKNHPDKT

-729 TQDTLSI
+729 TQDTISI
-736 AKGGGDNVSAVQRL
+736 AKGVGDNVSAVQRL
-750 ITDAENCKQL
+750 ISDAENCKQL
-760 MPKLQEAVRTDA
+760 MPKLQEAVRNDA
-772 HPIETK
+772 HPIEMK
-778 LTRVASELSYTIR
+778 LTRVASELSYTIK

-805 IEQCPKTLGNQIVIQ
+805 IEQCPKTLGNQIVVQ

-877 RYRRGHGISESPSVL
+877 RYRRGLGIAESPSVL

-929 ESPTATPHLP
+929 ESPTKLEYLNLATPHLP
-939 SKRRSIARKVRPQSV
+939 TKRRSVARKVRPQSV

-968 SPSSHRSNSQLTS
+968 SPSSHRSSSQLSS
-981 RGAIGASG
+981 RGAA
-989 AAAGGGVSAVNMM
+989 AAAGAMGAMNATHMGDST
-1002 SSSISNAA
+1002 AA
-1010 MDDGNVDE
+1010 MDDGGVDE
-1018 GCDSITELPSASFQ
+1018 CCDSITELPSASFQ

-1044 KTRAPTRPLVN
+1044 KTRAPTRPLVS
-1055 AECAVGAVRDIGD
+1055 AECAAGVSRDIGD

-1173 GAGNEEAAIAA
+1173 GAGQR
-1184 APTGGLLKA
+1184 GGISCSRPKC
-1193 ATRDEKM
+1193 
-1200 RSPSSDSIKSHAAG
+1200 SDSIKSHAT
-1214 ASSLAVGTDGSLL
+1214 VGLGGGGGDANII
-1227 VKTATGNGILRT
+1227 VKTGNGILRT

-1249 SVVGTE
+1249 SVVGSE
-1255 PKANEQLATG
+1255 PKANSELVTG

-1274 TPDTLEEDVEVLPFV
+1274 TPDLLDEDVEVLHFGQSV
-1289 QGAGGSIVGITPGIA
+1289 SGSIVGITPGIA
-1304 LASGGSGGG
+1304 LAAGGSGGG

-1340 LPIKPPIM
+1340 LPLKPPIM
-1348 PRTMLNTANRSS
+1348 PRTMLGNVNRSS
-1360 NISNTSSI
+1360 TTSN
-1368 GSNNSTMT
+1368 GSNNNSSSGTTTTT

-1398 TETQETLSKTI
+1398 SETQETLSKTI
-1409 ITEHGN
+1409 ITEQG
-1415 TSSSSSSSSSNSSNA
+1415 
-1430 HSISSSSSSNS
+1430 SISSSTTDH
-1441 RAIACAN
+1441 AMACAS

-1458 NGQLNKTNSC
+1458 NGQLSSSKQSGSSC
-1468 AESSTKRIAG
+1468 GEINVKRIAG

-1485 EETLVEGLQRTSTR
+1485 EETLVEGMQRSSTR
-1499 RTFRDSPYTKE
+1499 RTFRESPYTKE

>member
-1 MFHVDIKQMYTNEM
+1 
-15 MNHIDQYLRRI
+15 L
-26 MELQIRDVV
+26 
-35 RQAKDEESV
+35 AESV

-98 LDIVGVESK
+98 LDIIGVESK

-121 SFVTTGDAGSF
+121 SFATTGDAGNF
-132 SSNADVILTDLAS
+132 SSVCSSQFNYLCHNAYINADVILTDLAS

-161 KIDIQPPERETI
+161 KIEIQPPERETI

-256 KAAHMRLSHETL
+256 KAAHMRLSNETL

-316 SHNIIEDKGAIHLA
+316 SHNIIEDKGASSLCALLGKIVQGAIHLA

-355 NQMSHSLSL
+355 NQMSHALSL
-364 NQSIPNSLTY
+364 NQSISNSLTF

-487 GLHLDLSSNTLGAQG
+487 GLHLDLSGNTLGTQG

-526 DAELAPVLSAI
+526 DAELASVVTAI

-542 IRSLHLTR
+542 IRTLHLCR
-550 SMTGMKPK
+550 SLTGMKPK
-558 HIPTVMDALVNLIQK
+558 HIPHVMDALVNLIQK
-573 DDFPLVELVLSENKL
+573 DDFPLAELVLSENKL

-602 QSLQKLDISGNYM
+602 QSLTKLDISGNFM

-627 QINNRLRTIYLDKNS
+627 QINNRLRTIYLDKNN

-650 IVYALEHNHCMR
+650 IVYALEHNHSMR

-729 TQDTLSI
+729 TQDTISI
-736 AKGGGDNVSAVQRL
+736 AKGVGDNVSAVQRL
-750 ITDAENCKQL
+750 INDAENCKQL
-760 MPKLQEAVRTDA
+760 MPKLQEAVRSDA
-772 HPIETK
+772 HPIEMK

-805 IEQCPKTLGNQIVIQ
+805 IEQCPKTLGNQIVVQ
-820 DLRKALNERLQIPE
+820 DLRKALNERLQVPE

-877 RYRRGHGISESPSVL
+877 RYRRGMGIASSCTWLPRSSRAL
-892 LDEPQTPDIVRS
+892 FPDIS
-904 RSSHEAEGLI
+904 GCKLTNAILYTQEAEGLI

-922 VLPKLGL
+922 ALPKLGL
-929 ESPTATPHLP
+929 ESPTVSATPHLAT
-939 SKRRSIARKVRPQSV
+939 KRRSVARKVRPQSV

-968 SPSSHRSNSQLTS
+968 SPSSHRSSSSQLSS
-981 RGAIGASG
+981 RGGAASAAG
-989 AAAGGGVSAVNMM
+989 VAGGTAAGG
-1002 SSSISNAA
+1002 SIAGHMTDSTAA
-1010 MDDGNVDE
+1010 IDDGGVDE
-1018 GCDSITELPSASFQ
+1018 CCDSITELPSASFQ

-1055 AECAVGAVRDIGD
+1055 AECAVNMGRDIGD

-1173 GAGNEEAAIAA
+1173 AAGSEEP
-1184 APTGGLLKA
+1184 APASGLLKA
-1193 ATRDEKM
+1193 GTRDDKM
-1200 RSPSSDSIKSHAAG
+1200 RSPSNDSIKSHATVAAD
-1214 ASSLAVGTDGSLL
+1214 ASVAA
-1227 VKTATGNGILRT
+1227 KTGNGILRT
-1239 PIALQKPRPW
+1239 PIALPKPRPW
-1249 SVVGTE
+1249 SVVGSE
-1255 PKANEQLATG
+1255 PKANSELVTG
-1265 NGSVDSTKT
+1265 NGSADSTKT
-1274 TPDTLEEDVEVLPFV
+1274 TPDMLEEDVQVLHFGQTV
-1289 QGAGGSIVGITPGIA
+1289 SGSIVGITPGIG
-1304 LASGGSGGG
+1304 LAAGGSGGG

-1332 AAGLSRLD
+1332 AAGLRD
-1340 LPIKPPIM
+1340 LHMKPPVM
-1348 PRTMLNTANRSS
+1348 PRTMLGLANRTSNGSSSS
-1360 NISNTSSI
+1360 NSS
-1368 GSNNSTMT
+1368 SSSTTNGTTTT

-1391 ISTSSTN
+1391 TSTSSTN
-1398 TETQETLSKTI
+1398 SETLETLSKTI
-1409 ITEHGN
+1409 ITEQG
-1415 TSSSSSSSSSNSSNA
+1415 SSSSSNSS
-1430 HSISSSSSSNS
+1430 SSTTSSTTTTSSSQRSTEQ
-1441 RAIACAN
+1441 AMACAS

-1458 NGQLNKTNSC
+1458 NGQLQGGGGIKASGC
-1468 AESSTKRIAG
+1468 GESNVKRIAG
-1478 KEISTLF
+1478 KEISALF
-1485 EETLVEGLQRTSTR
+1485 EGTLVEGLQRSSTR
-1499 RTFRDSPYTKE
+1499 RMFRDSAYTRE

>member
-1 MFHVDIKQMYTNEM
+1 MAEMYTMEM
-15 MNHIDQYLRRI
+15 MSHIDQYLRRI
-26 MELQIRDVV
+26 MELQIRAVV
-35 RQAKDEESV
+35 KQNRDEESV

-72 VLVFTPVRV
+72 VLVFTPVRI

-107 KSTHFS
+107 RSTHFS
-113 IITNDRPY
+113 IVTNDRPY
-121 SFVTTGDAGSF
+121 SFATTGDAGNF

-155 LKYIIK
+155 LKYIIR

-203 GVPYREEVAW
+203 SVPYREEVAW
-213 DVDTIYLSHDTRLL
+213 DVDTIYLSHDTRVL

-291 RWDFLN
+291 RSDFLN
-297 KLSIS
+297 KLSLS
-302 VITNSSPAIRTIDL
+302 VITNSNPAIRTIDL

-355 NQMSHSLSL
+355 NQMSQSLTL
-364 NQSIPNSLTY
+364 NQSISNSLTY

-424 HLSHLNVSHNSF
+424 HLAHLNVSHNSF

-487 GLHLDLSSNTLGAQG
+487 GLYLDLSSNTLGAQG

-526 DAELAPVLSAI
+526 DAELAPVLTAI

-542 IRSLHLTR
+542 IRTLHLTR
-550 SMTGMKPK
+550 SLTGMKPK
-558 HIPTVMDALVNLIQK
+558 HIPPVMDALVNLIQK
-573 DDFPLVELVLSENKL
+573 DDFPLAELVLSENKL

-627 QINNRLRTIYLDKNS
+627 QINNRLRTIYMDKNG

-650 IVYALEHNHCMR
+650 IVYALEHNHSMR

-668 FDIAPHLKNHPEKT
+668 FDIAPHLKSHPEKT
-682 DTVMRKMQE
+682 DAVMRKMQE
-691 LLQRNCNGLKRANGQ
+691 LLQRNCNGLKRATGQ

-729 TQDTLSI
+729 TQDTISL
-736 AKGGGDNVSAVQRL
+736 AKGGSDSASAVQRL

-760 MPKLQEAVRTDA
+760 MPKLQEAVRNDS
-772 HPIETK
+772 HPIEMK
-778 LTRVASELSYTIR
+778 LTRVASELGYTIK

-798 ETMIRTG
+798 ETMMRTG
-805 IEQCPKTLGNQIVIQ
+805 IEQCPKTLGNQIVVQ
-820 DLRKALNERLQIPE
+820 DLRKGLAERLVIPE
-834 DFLQN
+834 EFLQA

-877 RYRRGHGISESPSVL
+877 RYRRGMGIAESPSVL

-904 RSSHEAEGLI
+904 RSSHDADGLI

-922 VLPKLGL
+922 ILPKLGL
-929 ESPTATPHLP
+929 ESPTKLEYLNLATPHLP
-939 SKRRSIARKVRPQSV
+939 TKRRSLAKKVRPQSV
-954 VENLSLSHIPDLLE
+954 VENLSLGHFPDLLE
-968 SPSSHRSNSQLTS
+968 SPSSHRSTSQLS
-981 RGAIGASG
+981 ARGAAG
-989 AAAGGGVSAVNMM
+989 AAAVAAASNMTDSLAV
-1002 SSSISNAA
+1002 
-1010 MDDGNVDE
+1010 MDDGGVDE
-1018 GCDSITELPSASFQ
+1018 CCDSITELPSASFQ

-1044 KTRAPTRPLVN
+1044 KTRAPTRPLVS
-1055 AECAVGAVRDIGD
+1055 AECSAGGSREIGE

-1173 GAGNEEAAIAA
+1173 GPGSGAAGAGAEETANSN
-1184 APTGGLLKA
+1184 LLKA
-1193 ATRDEKM
+1193 TGREDKM
-1200 RSPSSDSIKSHAAG
+1200 RSPSSDSIKSHATG
-1214 ASSLAVGTDGSLL
+1214 EGSVI
-1227 VKTATGNGILRT
+1227 VKTGNGILRT
-1239 PIALQKPRPW
+1239 PIVLQKPRPW
-1249 SVVGTE
+1249 SVVGSE
-1255 PKANEQLATG
+1255 PKSGELITG
-1265 NGSVDSTKT
+1265 NSNGNGNADSNKT
-1274 TPDTLEEDVEVLPFV
+1274 TPDKLEEDDVEIVTF
-1289 QGAGGSIVGITPGIA
+1289 GASSGGSIVGITPGIA
-1304 LASGGSGGG
+1304 IGGGGGGG

-1332 AAGLSRLD
+1332 AAGLNRLE
-1340 LPIKPPIM
+1340 LPLKPPVM
-1348 PRTMLNTANRSS
+1348 PRTLLNAASARTSTSSTGSS
-1360 NISNTSSI
+1360 NGGPVTASTTTSTSS
-1368 GSNNSTMT
+1368 
-1376 TTTTTVLNNQTRSKI
+1376 TTVLNQSQTRSRI
-1391 ISTSSTN
+1391 VSSTN
-1398 TETQETLSKTI
+1398 SSGGSSET
-1409 ITEHGN
+1409 ITEQ
-1415 TSSSSSSSSSNSSNA
+1415 S
-1430 HSISSSSSSNS
+1430 SISSSSSSS
-1441 RAIACAN
+1441 QEQRHAMACAS

-1458 NGQLNKTNSC
+1458 NGQLGAKSGSC
-1468 AESSTKRIAG
+1468 ADSGGVKRIAG
-1478 KEISTLF
+1478 KEISTVF
-1485 EETLVEGLQRTSTR
+1485 EETLVEELQQSIATR
-1499 RTFRDSPYTKE
+1499 RMFRDSAYTKE

>member
-1 MFHVDIKQMYTNEM
+1 MGKESIMYTNEM
-15 MNHIDQYLRRI
+15 MNHIDQYLRCI
-26 MELQIRDVV
+26 MEYQIRDVLKKTSKLRRSSV
-35 RQAKDEESV
+35 DEESV
-44 KSILGRHTK
+44 KSLLGRHTK

-72 VLVFTPVRV
+72 VLVFTPVRI

-113 IITNDRPY
+113 IVTSDRPY
-121 SFVTTGDAGSF
+121 SFVTTGDAGNF

-213 DVDTIYLSHDTRLL
+213 DVDTIYLSHDTRVL

-256 KAAHMRLSHETL
+256 KAAHMRLSNETL

-291 RWDFLN
+291 RGDFLN
-297 KLSIS
+297 KLSTS
-302 VITNSSPAIRTIDL
+302 VISNSNPAIRTIDL

-330 GPIAKVSKGL
+330 PPIAKVSKGL

-355 NQMSHSLSL
+355 NQMSHSLTV
-364 NQSIPNSLTY
+364 NQSIANSLTY

-401 LDLASTDITLENLF
+401 LDLASTDIILENLF

-424 HLSHLNVSHNSF
+424 HLAHLNVSHNSF

-449 QFFTSTLSLKHLN
+449 QFFTSSLSLKHLN

-487 GLHLDLSSNTLGAQG
+487 GLHLDLSSNTLGTQG

-512 VRVLQSLDISDNNL
+512 VRVLQSLDISENQL
-526 DAELAPVLSAI
+526 DAELAPVLTAI

-542 IRSLHLTR
+542 IRTLLLCRSL
-550 SMTGMKPK
+550 TGMKPK
-558 HIPTVMDALVNLIQK
+558 HIPPVMDALVNLIQK
-573 DDFPLVELVLSENKL
+573 DDFPLAELMLSENKL

-602 QSLQKLDISGNYM
+602 QSLQKLDISGNFM

-627 QINNRLRTIYLDKNS
+627 QINNRLRTIYMDKNN

-650 IVYALEHNHCMR
+650 IVYALEHNHSMR
-662 TIPFPV
+662 HIPFPV
-668 FDIAPHLKNHPEKT
+668 FDIAPHLKNHPDKT
-682 DTVMRKMQE
+682 DAVMRKMQE
-691 LLQRNCNGLKRANGQ
+691 LLQRNCNGLKRSNGQ
-706 GFRLQHGFMLSST
+706 AFRLQHGFMLSST

-729 TQDTLSI
+729 TQDTISI
-736 AKGGGDNVSAVQRL
+736 AKGGGGDSVSAVQRL

-760 MPKLQEAVRTDA
+760 MPKLQEAVRSDS
-772 HPIETK
+772 HPIEMK
-778 LTRVASELSYTIR
+778 LTRVASELSYTIK

-805 IEQCPKTLGNQIVIQ
+805 IEQCPKTLGNQIVVQ
-820 DLRKALNERLQIPE
+820 DLRKALAERLVVPE
-834 DFLQN
+834 EFLQT

-855 IEQSLAAAISDR
+855 IEQSLASAISDR

-877 RYRRGHGISESPSVL
+877 RYRRGLGIAESPSVL
-892 LDEPQTPDIVRS
+892 LMDEPQTPDIVRS
-904 RSSHEAEGLI
+904 RSSHDTDGLI
-914 IRPGGRGS
+914 IRPGRGS
-922 VLPKLGL
+922 ILSKSGL
-929 ESPTATPHLP
+929 ESPTKLEYLNLATPHLP
-939 SKRRSIARKVRPQSV
+939 TKRRSVGRKVRPQSV

-968 SPSSHRSNSQLTS
+968 SPSSHRSSSSHQLSGVLS
-981 RGAIGASG
+981 RGGGGAAAVVGHGNGAIGNSNMTDSSLLTADD
-989 AAAGGGVSAVNMM
+989 GGG
-1002 SSSISNAA
+1002 
-1010 MDDGNVDE
+1010 DE
-1018 GCDSITELPSASFQ
+1018 CCDSITELPSASFQ

-1055 AECAVGAVRDIGD
+1055 AEGLGGREIGE

-1173 GAGNEEAAIAA
+1173 GAGSGSGEEAAAG
-1184 APTGGLLKA
+1184 GGLLKA
-1193 ATRDEKM
+1193 GNTRGEDKM
-1200 RSPSSDSIKSHAAG
+1200 RSPSSDSIRNSAT
-1214 ASSLAVGTDGSLL
+1214 SSGDGSVI
-1227 VKTATGNGILRT
+1227 VKTGNGILRT
-1239 PIALQKPRPW
+1239 PIVLQKPRPW
-1249 SVVGTE
+1249 SVVGPGE
-1255 PKANEQLATG
+1255 PKNATG
-1265 NGSVDSTKT
+1265 SDLGNGQATSDSQKT
-1274 TPDTLEEDVEVLPFV
+1274 TPEKLDEDVPEVVAFCKS
-1289 QGAGGSIVGITPGIA
+1289 GGGGSIVGITPGIA
-1304 LASGGSGGG
+1304 IAAGGSGGG

-1332 AAGLSRLD
+1332 AAGLNRLE
-1340 LPIKPPIM
+1340 LPLKPPVM
-1348 PRTMLNTANRSS
+1348 PRTILGTSNLRSTSS
-1360 NISNTSSI
+1360 NSSSTSVSSTSST
-1368 GSNNSTMT
+1368 STTTSSSSST
-1376 TTTTTVLNNQTRSKI
+1376 TTTTTVLNTSSQFESEESVTSSI
-1391 ISTSSTN
+1391 TSTSNRIT
-1398 TETQETLSKTI
+1398 SKM
-1409 ITEHGN
+1409 
-1415 TSSSSSSSSSNSSNA
+1415 SSNSA
-1430 HSISSSSSSNS
+1430 QS
-1441 RAIACAN
+1441 RAN
-1448 LISNEILSMR
+1448 LISNEILSKR
-1458 NGQLNKTNSC
+1458 NGSASSC
-1468 AESSTKRIAG
+1468 AESGALKRIAG

-1485 EETLVEGLQRTSTR
+1485 EETLVKGLQRDDSER
-1499 RTFRDSPYTKE
+1499 LSFRTAAPYTKQEE
-1510 DVVDL
+1510 DVIEL

>member
-1 MFHVDIKQMYTNEM
+1 MYTKELM
-15 MNHIDQYLRRI
+15 SHVIDYI
-26 MELQIRDVV
+26 KSIIEIQIVDGSRSK
-35 RQAKDEESV
+35 QDEESV

-72 VLVFTPVRV
+72 VLVFTPVRI
-81 YLLSAKV
+81 YLLIAKV

-93 CHFHY
+93 SHFHY
-98 LDIVGVESK
+98 LDIHSVESK
-107 KSTHFS
+107 KPSHFC
-113 IITNDRPY
+113 IITNDRTY
-121 SFVTTGDAGSF
+121 SFATTGDAGNF

-155 LKYIIK
+155 LKYIIRR
-161 KIDIQPPERETI
+161 IDIHPPERESI
-173 FSEEF
+173 FSEEL

-186 GPCGGFSAQYAC
+186 GPCGGFSTQYAC

-213 DVDTIYLSHDTRLL
+213 DIDTIYLSHDTRIL

-256 KAAHMRLSHETL
+256 KASHMRLSHETL

-291 RWDFLN
+291 RSDFLH
-297 KLSIS
+297 KLAVS
-302 VITNSSPAIRTIDL
+302 VITNNNPAIRTIDL
-316 SHNIIEDKGAIHLA
+316 SHNLIEDKGAIHLA

-364 NQSIPNSLTY
+364 NQSISNSLTY

-401 LDLASTDITLENLF
+401 LDLSSTDITLENLF

-424 HLSHLNVSHNSF
+424 HLSNLNVSHNSF

-487 GLHLDLSSNTLGAQG
+487 GLYLDLSSNSLGAQG

-526 DAELAPVLSAI
+526 DAELASVLTAV

-542 IRSLHLTR
+542 IRTLHMTR
-550 SMTGMKPK
+550 SLTGMKPK

-573 DDFPLVELVLSENKL
+573 DDFPLAELVLSENKL
-588 KHDLHDFINALGSN
+588 KNDIHDFINALGSN

-627 QINNRLRTIYLDKNS
+627 QINNKLRTIYMDKNNI
-642 VTLQGYAD
+642 TLQGYGD
-650 IVYALEHNHCMR
+650 IVYALENNHSMR

-682 DTVMRKMQE
+682 DGIMRKMQE
-691 LLQRNCNGLKRANGQ
+691 LLLRNCNGLKRQNGQ

-719 HQLVDKLVAE
+719 HQLVDKLIAE

-736 AKGGGDNVSAVQRL
+736 APGSECCAVQRL
-750 ITDAENCKQL
+750 IDDAENCKQL
-760 MPKLQEAVRTDA
+760 MPKLQEAVRCES
-772 HPIETK
+772 HPVEVK
-778 LTRVASELSYTIR
+778 LTRIASDLSYTIQ
-791 SYLEETL
+791 SHLEETM

-805 IEQCPKTLGNQIVIQ
+805 IEQCPKTFGCQNVII
-820 DLRKALNERLQIPE
+820 DLRKALCEKLVIPD
-834 DFLQN
+834 DFLQT

-849 MNKVGE
+849 MNKVTE
-855 IEQSLAAAISDR
+855 VEQILAATISDR
-867 ATDEVLEALT
+867 ATDEVVEALS
-877 RYRRGHGISESPSVL
+877 RNRRGLGISDSPSVQ
-892 LDEPQTPDIVRS
+892 LDEAQTPDIVRS
-904 RSSHEAEGLI
+904 QSSHDSNGLI
-914 IRPGGRGS
+914 IIRSSRGS

-929 ESPTATPHLP
+929 DSPTKLEYLNLATPHLP
-939 SKRRSIARKVRPQSV
+939 TKRRSVARKVRPQSV
-954 VENLSLSHIPDLLE
+954 VENLSLGHIPDLLE
-968 SPSSHRSNSQLTS
+968 SPSSHRSSSN
-981 RGAIGASG
+981 
-989 AAAGGGVSAVNMM
+989 M
-1002 SSSISNAA
+1002 SSHDQRG
-1010 MDDGNVDE
+1010 DDE
-1018 GCDSITELPSASFQ
+1018 CCDSITELPSVSLQ

-1044 KTRAPTRPLVN
+1044 KTRAPSRPLV
-1055 AECAVGAVRDIGD
+1055 ADTSTREIIE
-1068 GLEHF
+1068 GLDQF

-1099 FVDSPTMSRDGNG
+1099 FADSPTMSRDDNG
-1112 HMTSEETTPILEE
+1112 RMTSEETTPILEE
-1125 RRPIKL
+1125 RKPIKL
-1131 ERQSP
+1131 DRSSP
-1136 LLKSASWATRSRSTD
+1136 LLRGVAWASRSRSTD

-1173 GAGNEEAAIAA
+1173 GNDDRLDRLHM
-1184 APTGGLLKA
+1184 PY
-1193 ATRDEKM
+1193 RDDRM
-1200 RSPSSDSIKSHAAG
+1200 RSPSSESIKSHTG
-1214 ASSLAVGTDGSLL
+1214 GDSVI
-1227 VKTATGNGILRT
+1227 VKTGNGILRT
-1239 PIALQKPRPW
+1239 PIVLQKPRPW
-1249 SVVGTE
+1249 SVVGNE
-1255 PKANEQLATG
+1255 PKSGDFST
-1265 NGSVDSTKT
+1265 DSSKT
-1274 TPDTLEEDVEVLPFV
+1274 TPEQLEDDCDVVPFG
-1289 QGAGGSIVGITPGIA
+1289 QQTGGSIVGISPGIA
-1304 LASGGSGGG
+1304 LASSGGGG

-1332 AAGLSRLD
+1332 AAGLSRID
-1340 LPIKPPIM
+1340 LPMKPPPIG
-1348 PRTMLNTANRSS
+1348 PRPTSMLNSIN
-1360 NISNTSSI
+1360 NTSRTI
-1368 GSNNSTMT
+1368 ITSNNSTT
-1376 TTTTTVLNNQTRSKI
+1376 TTTSSI
-1391 ISTSSTN
+1391 TSGTIEN
-1398 TETQETLSKTI
+1398 ITKTI
-1409 ITEHGN
+1409 ITTENGE
-1415 TSSSSSSSSSNSSNA
+1415 
-1430 HSISSSSSSNS
+1430 SIDNF
-1441 RAIACAN
+1441 
-1448 LISNEILSMR
+1448 L
-1458 NGQLNKTNSC
+1458 NGSEKKT
-1468 AESSTKRIAG
+1468 ETIVKRIAG
-1478 KEISTLF
+1478 KEITSIF
-1485 EETLVEGLQRTSTR
+1485 EETLVEGLQRSSVR
-1499 RTFRDSPYTKE
+1499 RTFRDAQYTKD
-1510 DVVDL
+1510 DVVDV

>member
-1 MFHVDIKQMYTNEM
+1 MAEMYTMEM
-15 MNHIDQYLRRI
+15 MSHIDQYLRRI
-26 MELQIRDVV
+26 MELQIRAVV
-35 RQAKDEESV
+35 KQNRDQESV

-107 KSTHFS
+107 RSTHFS
-113 IITNDRPY
+113 IVTNDRPY
-121 SFVTTGDAGSF
+121 SFATTGDAGNF

-155 LKYIIK
+155 LKYIIR

-213 DVDTIYLSHDTRLL
+213 DVDTIYLSHDTRVL

-302 VITNSSPAIRTIDL
+302 VITNSNPAIRTIDL

-355 NQMSHSLSL
+355 NQMSHSLTL
-364 NQSIPNSLTY
+364 NQSISNSLTY

-424 HLSHLNVSHNSF
+424 HLAHLNVSHNSF

-462 IAGCKLPMEALKN
+462 IGGCKLPMEALKN

-487 GLHLDLSSNTLGAQG
+487 GLYLDLSSNTLGAQG

-526 DAELAPVLSAI
+526 DAELAPVLTAI

-542 IRSLHLTR
+542 IRTLHLTR
-550 SMTGMKPK
+550 SLTGMKPK
-558 HIPTVMDALVNLIQK
+558 HIPPVMDALVNLIQK
-573 DDFPLVELVLSENKL
+573 DDFPLAELVLSENKL

-627 QINNRLRTIYLDKNS
+627 QINNRLRTIYMDKNG

-650 IVYALEHNHCMR
+650 IVYALEHNHSMR

-668 FDIAPHLKNHPEKT
+668 FDIAPHLKSHPDKT
-682 DTVMRKMQE
+682 DAVMRKMQE
-691 LLQRNCNGLKRANGQ
+691 LLQRNCNGLKRATGQ

-729 TQDTLSI
+729 TQDTISL
-736 AKGGGDNVSAVQRL
+736 AKGGSDSASAVQRL

-760 MPKLQEAVRTDA
+760 MPKLQEAVRNDS
-772 HPIETK
+772 HPIEMK
-778 LTRVASELSYTIR
+778 LTRVASELGYTIR

-798 ETMIRTG
+798 ETMMRTG
-805 IEQCPKTLGNQIVIQ
+805 IEQCPKTLGNQIVVQ
-820 DLRKALNERLQIPE
+820 DLRKGLAERLIIPE
-834 DFLQN
+834 EFLQA

-877 RYRRGHGISESPSVL
+877 RYRRGMGIAESPSVL

-904 RSSHEAEGLI
+904 RSSHDADGLI

-922 VLPKLGL
+922 ILPKLGL

-939 SKRRSIARKVRPQSV
+939 TKRRSLAKKVRPQSV
-954 VENLSLSHIPDLLE
+954 VENLSLGHFPDLLE
-968 SPSSHRSNSQLTS
+968 SPSSHRSTSQLST
-981 RGAIGASG
+981 RGAAG
-989 AAAGGGVSAVNMM
+989 AAAVAAASNMTDSLAV
-1002 SSSISNAA
+1002 
-1010 MDDGNVDE
+1010 MDDGGVDE
-1018 GCDSITELPSASFQ
+1018 CCDSITELPSASFQ

-1044 KTRAPTRPLVN
+1044 KTRAPTRPLVS
-1055 AECAVGAVRDIGD
+1055 AECSAGGSREIGE

-1173 GAGNEEAAIAA
+1173 GAGSGAAAGTGAEEAANSNLLRA
-1184 APTGGLLKA
+1184 TG
-1193 ATRDEKM
+1193 REDKM
-1200 RSPSSDSIKSHAAG
+1200 RSPSSDSIKSHATG
-1214 ASSLAVGTDGSLL
+1214 EGSVI
-1227 VKTATGNGILRT
+1227 VKTGNGILRT
-1239 PIALQKPRPW
+1239 PIVLQKPRPW
-1249 SVVGTE
+1249 SVVGSE
-1255 PKANEQLATG
+1255 PKSGELITG
-1265 NGSVDSTKT
+1265 NSNGNGNADSTKT
-1274 TPDTLEEDVEVLPFV
+1274 TPDKLEEDDVEIVTF
-1289 QGAGGSIVGITPGIA
+1289 GTSSGGSIVGITPGIA
-1304 LASGGSGGG
+1304 IGGGGGGG

-1332 AAGLSRLD
+1332 AAGLNRLE
-1340 LPIKPPIM
+1340 LPLKPPVM
-1348 PRTMLNTANRSS
+1348 PRTLLNAANARTSTTSTGSSHGGPVTASTTTS
-1360 NISNTSSI
+1360 TSS
-1368 GSNNSTMT
+1368 
-1376 TTTTTVLNNQTRSKI
+1376 TTVLNQSQTRSRMV
-1391 ISTSSTN
+1391 SETV
-1398 TETQETLSKTI
+1398 TEQ
-1409 ITEHGN
+1409 
-1415 TSSSSSSSSSNSSNA
+1415 SSSSSSSSSSHEQRHA
-1430 HSISSSSSSNS
+1430 M
-1441 RAIACAN
+1441 ACAS

-1458 NGQLNKTNSC
+1458 NGQLGTKSGSC
-1468 AESSTKRIAG
+1468 AESGGVKRIAG

-1485 EETLVEGLQRTSTR
+1485 EETLVEELQQSMATR
-1499 RTFRDSPYTKE
+1499 RIFRDSAYTKE

>member
-1 MFHVDIKQMYTNEM
+1 MSTRSQLT
-15 MNHIDQYLRRI
+15 
-26 MELQIRDVV
+26 
-35 RQAKDEESV
+35 KDLNESV

-107 KSTHFS
+107 KSTHFAIVTS
-113 IITNDRPY
+113 DRPY
-121 SFVTTGDAGSF
+121 SFVTTGDAGNF

-155 LKYIIK
+155 LKYIIR

-213 DVDTIYLSHDTRLL
+213 DVDTIYLSHDTRVL

-302 VITNSSPAIRTIDL
+302 VITNSNPAIRTIDL
-316 SHNIIEDKGAIHLA
+316 SHNIIEDKGASSLCALFGKIVQGAIHLA

-355 NQMSHSLSL
+355 NQMSHSLTL
-364 NQSIPNSLTY
+364 NQSISNSLTH

-424 HLSHLNVSHNSF
+424 HLAHLNVSHNSF

-449 QFFTSTLSLKHLN
+449 QFFTSTFSLKHLN

-487 GLHLDLSSNTLGAQG
+487 GLYLDLSSNTLGAQG

-526 DAELAPVLSAI
+526 DAELAPVLTAI

-542 IRSLHLTR
+542 IRTLHLTR
-550 SMTGMKPK
+550 SLTGMKPK
-558 HIPTVMDALVNLIQK
+558 HIPPVMDALVNLIQK

-602 QSLQKLDISGNYM
+602 QSLQKLDISGNFM

-627 QINNRLRTIYLDKNS
+627 QINNRLRTIYMDKNG

-650 IVYALEHNHCMR
+650 IVYALEHNHSMR

-668 FDIAPHLKNHPEKT
+668 FDIAPHLKSHPDKT
-682 DTVMRKMQE
+682 DAVMRKMQE
-691 LLQRNCNGLKRANGQ
+691 LLQRNCNGLKRATGH

-729 TQDTLSI
+729 TQDTISL
-736 AKGGGDNVSAVQRL
+736 AKGGSESASAVQRL

-760 MPKLQEAVRTDA
+760 MPKLQEAVRNDS
-772 HPIETK
+772 HPIEMK
-778 LTRVASELSYTIR
+778 LTRVASELSYTIK

-798 ETMIRTG
+798 ETMMRTG
-805 IEQCPKTLGNQIVIQ
+805 IEQCPKTLGNQIVVQ
-820 DLRKALNERLQIPE
+820 DLRKALAERLVVPE
-834 DFLQN
+834 EFLQI

-877 RYRRGHGISESPSVL
+877 RYRRGMGIAESPSVL

-904 RSSHEAEGLI
+904 RSSHDADGLI

-922 VLPKLGL
+922 ILPKLGL

-939 SKRRSIARKVRPQSV
+939 TKRRSLAKKVRPQSV
-954 VENLSLSHIPDLLE
+954 VENLSLGHFPDLLE
-968 SPSSHRSNSQLTS
+968 SPSSHRSSSQLS
-981 RGAIGASG
+981 ARAAAG
-989 AAAGGGVSAVNMM
+989 AAALGAANMTDSIAVDDGGV
-1002 SSSISNAA
+1002 
-1010 MDDGNVDE
+1010 DE
-1018 GCDSITELPSASFQ
+1018 CCDSITELPSASFQ

-1044 KTRAPTRPLVN
+1044 KTRAPTRPLVTT
-1055 AECAVGAVRDIGD
+1055 ECAGGSREIGE

-1173 GAGNEEAAIAA
+1173 GPGSGSAGAEETNS
-1184 APTGGLLKA
+1184 PSSNLLKA
-1193 ATRDEKM
+1193 TTREDKT
-1200 RSPSSDSIKSHAAG
+1200 RSPSSDSIKSHATG
-1214 ASSLAVGTDGSLL
+1214 EGSVI
-1227 VKTATGNGILRT
+1227 VKTGNGILRT
-1239 PIALQKPRPW
+1239 PIVLQKPRPW
-1249 SVVGTE
+1249 SVVGSE
-1255 PKANEQLATG
+1255 PKASGELITG
-1265 NGSVDSTKT
+1265 NGNADSSKT
-1274 TPDTLEEDVEVLPFV
+1274 TPEKLEEDDVEVVTF
-1289 QGAGGSIVGITPGIA
+1289 GSTCSSSIVGITPGIA
-1304 LASGGSGGG
+1304 LSTSGGG
-1313 SIVGITPGAALEK
+1313 SIVGITPGGALEK

-1332 AAGLSRLD
+1332 AAGLNRME
-1340 LPIKPPIM
+1340 LPLKPPVM
-1348 PRTMLNTANRSS
+1348 PRTLLNVASART
-1360 NISNTSSI
+1360 
-1368 GSNNSTMT
+1368 
-1376 TTTTTVLNNQTRSKI
+1376 
-1391 ISTSSTN
+1391 STSSTGSTSN
-1398 TETQETLSKTI
+1398 SVSDSSTTTNISMTVLNQSQARPRIVGSTSSTET
-1409 ITEHGN
+1409 IT
-1415 TSSSSSSSSSNSSNA
+1415 A
-1430 HSISSSSSSNS
+1430 HSTTSDHEKQH
-1441 RAIACAN
+1441 AKACAN

-1458 NGQLNKTNSC
+1458 NGQLGAKSGSC
-1468 AESSTKRIAG
+1468 AESGGVKRIAG

-1485 EETLVEGLQRTSTR
+1485 EETLVEELQQSMATR
-1499 RTFRDSPYTKE
+1499 RGFRDSPYTKE

>member
-1 MFHVDIKQMYTNEM
+1 MFASGDHKEPAFKRPYIKQKPLKKFNK
-15 MNHIDQYLRRI
+15 IFGSKK
-26 MELQIRDVV
+26 LQH
-35 RQAKDEESV
+35 AGESV

-113 IITNDRPY
+113 IVTNDRPY
-121 SFVTTGDAGSF
+121 SFVTTGDAGNF

-155 LKYIIK
+155 LKYIIR

-213 DVDTIYLSHDTRLL
+213 DVDTIYLSHDTRVL

-297 KLSIS
+297 KLSLS
-302 VITNSSPAIRTIDL
+302 VITNSNPAIRTIDL
-316 SHNIIEDKGAIHLA
+316 SHNIIEDKGAIHLS

-355 NQMSHSLSL
+355 NQMSHSLTL
-364 NQSIPNSLTY
+364 NQSISNSLTY

-424 HLSHLNVSHNSF
+424 HLAHLNVSHNSF

-449 QFFTSTLSLKHLN
+449 QFFTSTFSLKHLN

-487 GLHLDLSSNTLGAQG
+487 GLYLDLSSNTLGAQG

-526 DAELAPVLSAI
+526 DAELATVLTAI

-542 IRSLHLTR
+542 IRTLHLTR
-550 SMTGMKPK
+550 SLTGMKPK
-558 HIPTVMDALVNLIQK
+558 HIPPVMDALVNLIQK

-602 QSLQKLDISGNYM
+602 QSLQKLDISGNFM

-627 QINNRLRTIYLDKNS
+627 QINNRLRTIYMDKNG

-650 IVYALEHNHCMR
+650 IVYALEHNHSMR

-668 FDIAPHLKNHPEKT
+668 FDIAPHLKSHPDKT
-682 DTVMRKMQE
+682 DAVMRKMQE
-691 LLQRNCNGLKRANGQ
+691 LLQRNCNGLKRGAGQ

-729 TQDTLSI
+729 TQDTISL
-736 AKGGGDNVSAVQRL
+736 AKGGSDSASAVQRL

-760 MPKLQEAVRTDA
+760 MPKLQEAVRNES
-772 HPIETK
+772 HPIEMK
-778 LTRVASELSYTIR
+778 LTRVASELSYTIK

-798 ETMIRTG
+798 ETMMRTG
-805 IEQCPKTLGNQIVIQ
+805 IEQCPKTLGNQIVVQ
-820 DLRKALNERLQIPE
+820 DLRKGLAERLVVPE
-834 DFLQN
+834 EFLQI

-877 RYRRGHGISESPSVL
+877 RYRRGMGIAESPSVL

-904 RSSHEAEGLI
+904 RSSHDADGLI

-922 VLPKLGL
+922 ILPKLGL
-929 ESPTATPHLP
+929 ESPTKLEYLNLATPHLP
-939 SKRRSIARKVRPQSV
+939 TKRRSQVKKVRPQSV
-954 VENLSLSHIPDLLE
+954 VENLSLGHFPDLLE
-968 SPSSHRSNSQLTS
+968 SPSSHRSSSQLST
-981 RGAIGASG
+981 RAGAGAVALAG
-989 AAAGGGVSAVNMM
+989 ATNMTDSIVDDGGV
-1002 SSSISNAA
+1002 
-1010 MDDGNVDE
+1010 DE
-1018 GCDSITELPSASFQ
+1018 CCDSITELPSASFQ

-1044 KTRAPTRPLVN
+1044 KTRAPTRPLVS
-1055 AECAVGAVRDIGD
+1055 AECAGGSREIGE

-1173 GAGNEEAAIAA
+1173 GPGSGAVGGAEET
-1184 APTGGLLKA
+1184 PMPSSNLLKTA
-1193 ATRDEKM
+1193 AREDKT
-1200 RSPSSDSIKSHAAG
+1200 RSPSSDSIKSHATG
-1214 ASSLAVGTDGSLL
+1214 EGSVI
-1227 VKTATGNGILRT
+1227 VKTGNGILRT
-1239 PIALQKPRPW
+1239 PIVLQKPRPW
-1249 SVVGTE
+1249 SVVGSE
-1255 PKANEQLATG
+1255 PKACGELITG
-1265 NGSVDSTKT
+1265 NGNADSNKT
-1274 TPDTLEEDVEVLPFV
+1274 TPERLEEDDVEIVTF
-1289 QGAGGSIVGITPGIA
+1289 GANCGGSIVGITPGIA
-1304 LASGGSGGG
+1304 LSSVGGG

-1332 AAGLSRLD
+1332 AAGLNRMEI
-1340 LPIKPPIM
+1340 PFKPPVM
-1348 PRTMLNTANRSS
+1348 PRTLLSASS
-1360 NISNTSSI
+1360 ARTSTSST
-1368 GSNNSTMT
+1368 GSTSNGGSVVTSSTS
-1376 TTTTTVLNNQTRSKI
+1376 TTVLNQSQTRSKI
-1391 ISTSSTN
+1391 VTSTSSTGSA
-1398 TETQETLSKTI
+1398 ET
-1409 ITEHGN
+1409 ITEHSSN
-1415 TSSSSSSSSSNSSNA
+1415 SSTSTSSSSHEKLHA
-1430 HSISSSSSSNS
+1430 K
-1441 RAIACAN
+1441 ACAS

-1458 NGQLNKTNSC
+1458 NGQLSAKSGSC
-1468 AESSTKRIAG
+1468 AESSGVKRIAS

-1485 EETLVEGLQRTSTR
+1485 EETLVEELQQSMATR
-1499 RTFRDSPYTKE
+1499 RMFRDSPYTKE

>member
-1 MFHVDIKQMYTNEM
+1 SQQSLCDCLF
-15 MNHIDQYLRRI
+15 
-26 MELQIRDVV
+26 
-35 RQAKDEESV
+35 AESV

-107 KSTHFS
+107 KPTHFS
-113 IITNDRPY
+113 IVTNDRPY
-121 SFVTTGDAGSF
+121 SFATTGDAGSF

-155 LKYIIK
+155 LKYIIR

-213 DVDTIYLSHDTRLL
+213 DVDTIYLSHDTRVL

-302 VITNSSPAIRTIDL
+302 VITNSNPAIRTIDL
-316 SHNIIEDKGAIHLA
+316 SHNIIEDKGASSLCALLGKIVQGAIHLA

-355 NQMSHSLSL
+355 NQMSHSLTL
-364 NQSIPNSLTY
+364 NQSISNSLTY

-424 HLSHLNVSHNSF
+424 HLAHLNVSHNSF

-487 GLHLDLSSNTLGAQG
+487 GLHLDLSGNTLGTQG

-526 DAELAPVLSAI
+526 DAELAPVLTAI

-542 IRSLHLTR
+542 IRTLYLTR
-550 SMTGMKPK
+550 NLTGMKPK
-558 HIPTVMDALVNLIQK
+558 HIPPVMDALVNLIQK
-573 DDFPLVELVLSENKL
+573 DDFPLAELVLSENKL

-627 QINNRLRTIYLDKNS
+627 QINNRLRTIYMDKNA

-650 IVYALEHNHCMR
+650 IVYALEHNHSMR

-668 FDIAPHLKNHPEKT
+668 FDIAPHLKSHPDKT
-682 DTVMRKMQE
+682 DAVMRKMQE
-691 LLQRNCNGLKRANGQ
+691 LLQRNCNGLKRTNGQ

-729 TQDTLSI
+729 TQDTISL
-736 AKGGGDNVSAVQRL
+736 AKGGSDSASAVQRL

-760 MPKLQEAVRTDA
+760 MPKLQEAVRSDA
-772 HPIETK
+772 HPIEMK
-778 LTRVASELSYTIR
+778 LTRVASELGYTIK

-798 ETMIRTG
+798 ETMMRTG
-805 IEQCPKTLGNQIVIQ
+805 IEQCPKTLGNQIVVQ
-820 DLRKALNERLQIPE
+820 DLRKVLAERLLVPE
-834 DFLQN
+834 DFLQS

-849 MNKVGE
+849 MNKVSE

-877 RYRRGHGISESPSVL
+877 RYRRGLGIAESPSVL

-904 RSSHEAEGLI
+904 RSSHDADGLI

-922 VLPKLGL
+922 ILPKLGL
-929 ESPTATPHLP
+929 ESPTVSATPHLAT
-939 SKRRSIARKVRPQSV
+939 KRRSVARKVRPQSV
-954 VENLSLSHIPDLLE
+954 VENLSLGHIPDLLD
-968 SPSSHRSNSQLTS
+968 SPSSHRSSSQLST
-981 RGAIGASG
+981 RAAAG
-989 AAAGGGVSAVNMM
+989 AAAVAGATNMTD
-1002 SSSISNAA
+1002 SIAA
-1010 MDDGNVDE
+1010 MDDGGVDE
-1018 GCDSITELPSASFQ
+1018 CCDSITELPSASFQ

-1055 AECAVGAVRDIGD
+1055 AECAGGSREIGE

-1173 GAGNEEAAIAA
+1173 GPGAGAGGEETAI
-1184 APTGGLLKA
+1184 PTSNLLKA
-1193 ATRDEKM
+1193 TARDDKM
-1200 RSPSSDSIKSHAAG
+1200 RSPSSDSIKSHATG
-1214 ASSLAVGTDGSLL
+1214 EGSVI
-1227 VKTATGNGILRT
+1227 VKTGNGILRT
-1239 PIALQKPRPW
+1239 PIVLQKPRPW
-1249 SVVGTE
+1249 SVVGSE
-1255 PKANEQLATG
+1255 PKASGELVTG
-1265 NGSVDSTKT
+1265 NGNADSTKT
-1274 TPDTLEEDVEVLPFV
+1274 TPDNLEEGGSTKIKLKSHNRKTYPILLDEVEVVAF
-1289 QGAGGSIVGITPGIA
+1289 GSSSGGSIVGITPGIA
-1304 LASGGSGGG
+1304 LTTSTSGGG

-1332 AAGLSRLD
+1332 AAGLNRLE
-1340 LPIKPPIM
+1340 LPLKPPVM
-1348 PRTMLNTANRSS
+1348 PRTLLNTANVRTSSTSTTSTTSS
-1360 NISNTSSI
+1360 NGGSSSTTSST
-1368 GSNNSTMT
+1368 S
-1376 TTTTTVLNNQTRSKI
+1376 TTVLNSQNQTRTQVVTT
-1391 ISTSSTN
+1391 TSSETT
-1398 TETQETLSKTI
+1398 TEQ
-1409 ITEHGN
+1409 
-1415 TSSSSSSSSSNSSNA
+1415 TSSSSSS
-1430 HSISSSSSSNS
+1430 ISSSSST
-1441 RAIACAN
+1441 RQEQRHAMACAS

-1458 NGQLNKTNSC
+1458 NGQLAGKSGSC
-1468 AESSTKRIAG
+1468 AESGGVKRIAG

-1485 EETLVEGLQRTSTR
+1485 EETLVEELQQSMANR
-1499 RTFRDSPYTKE
+1499 RMFRDSAYTKE

>member
-1 MFHVDIKQMYTNEM
+1 MSTRSQLT
-15 MNHIDQYLRRI
+15 
-26 MELQIRDVV
+26 
-35 RQAKDEESV
+35 KDLNESV

-72 VLVFTPVRV
+72 VLVFTPVRI

-113 IITNDRPY
+113 IVTNDRPY
-121 SFVTTGDAGSF
+121 SFVTTGDAGNF
-132 SSNADVILTDLAS
+132 SSSADVILTDLAS

-279 WLEELHLEALGL
+279 WLEELHLESLGL

-316 SHNIIEDKGAIHLA
+316 SHNLIEDKGAIHLA

-340 CKLALAHCGLTSKGV
+340 CKLALSHCGLTSKGV
-355 NQMSHSLSL
+355 NQMSHSLTL
-364 NQSIPNSLTY
+364 NQSISNSLTY

-401 LDLASTDITLENLF
+401 LDLASTDIMLENLF

-487 GLHLDLSSNTLGAQG
+487 GLHLDLSGNTLGTQG

-526 DAELAPVLSAI
+526 DAELASVLTAI

-542 IRSLHLTR
+542 IRTLHLMR
-550 SMTGMKPK
+550 SLTGMKPK
-558 HIPTVMDALVNLIQK
+558 HVPTVMDALVNLIQK

-650 IVYALEHNHCMR
+650 IVYALEHNHSMR

-668 FDIAPHLKNHPEKT
+668 FDIAPHLKNHPDKT
-682 DTVMRKMQE
+682 DAVMRKMQE

-729 TQDTLSI
+729 TQDTISI

-750 ITDAENCKQL
+750 ISDAENCKQL
-760 MPKLQEAVRTDA
+760 MPKLQEAVRNDA

-778 LTRVASELSYTIR
+778 LTRVAGELSYTIR

-820 DLRKALNERLQIPE
+820 ELRKALNERLQIPE

-877 RYRRGHGISESPSVL
+877 RYRRGLGISESPSVL

-929 ESPTATPHLP
+929 ESPTKLEYLNLATPHLP
-939 SKRRSIARKVRPQSV
+939 TKRRSVARKVRPQSV

-968 SPSSHRSNSQLTS
+968 SPSSHRSSSQLSS
-981 RGAIGASG
+981 RGAAAAAAA
-989 AAAGGGVSAVNMM
+989 AAAGAGGASAAGHMM
-1002 SSSISNAA
+1002 SDSNAA

-1018 GCDSITELPSASFQ
+1018 CCDSITELPSASFQ

-1055 AECAVGAVRDIGD
+1055 AECAAGAVRDIGD

-1112 HMTSEETTPILEE
+1112 HMTSEETTPIMEE

-1173 GAGNEEAAIAA
+1173 GPGNEEAAAA
-1184 APTGGLLKA
+1184 AIAPSAALLKPG
-1193 ATRDEKM
+1193 TRDEKM
-1200 RSPSSDSIKSHAAG
+1200 RSPSSDSIKSHATGG
-1214 ASSLAVGTDGSLL
+1214 AVANDGSLL
-1227 VKTATGNGILRT
+1227 VKTGNGILRT
-1239 PIALQKPRPW
+1239 PLALQKPRPW
-1249 SVVGTE
+1249 SVVGSE
-1255 PKANEQLATG
+1255 PKANNDLVTG
-1265 NGSVDSTKT
+1265 NGSIDSTKT
-1274 TPDTLEEDVEVLPFV
+1274 TPDTLEEDIEVLPF
-1289 QGAGGSIVGITPGIA
+1289 GPGIA
-1304 LASGGSGGG
+1304 
-1313 SIVGITPGAALEK
+1313 PGAALEK

-1332 AAGLSRLD
+1332 AAGLSRLE
-1340 LPIKPPIM
+1340 LPLKPPVM
-1348 PRTMLNTANRSS
+1348 PRTMLSTVSRTSTASNGSS
-1360 NISNTSSI
+1360 HSSSSS
-1368 GSNNSTMT
+1368 SNNSSATTTMT
-1376 TTTTTVLNNQTRSKI
+1376 TTTSTVLNNQTRSKI
-1391 ISTSSTN
+1391 TSTSSTN
-1398 TETQETLSKTI
+1398 SATQETLSKTI

-1415 TSSSSSSSSSNSSNA
+1415 SSSSSSSKSQSTD
-1430 HSISSSSSSNS
+1430 H
-1441 RAIACAN
+1441 AIACAS

-1458 NGQLNKTNSC
+1458 NGQLATKPTSC
-1468 AESSTKRIAG
+1468 AESNVKRIAG

>member
-1 MFHVDIKQMYTNEM
+1 MSTRSQLT
-15 MNHIDQYLRRI
+15 
-26 MELQIRDVV
+26 
-35 RQAKDEESV
+35 KDLNESV

-107 KSTHFS
+107 KPTHFAIVTS
-113 IITNDRPY
+113 DRPY
-121 SFVTTGDAGSF
+121 SFVTTGDAGNF
-132 SSNADVILTDLAS
+132 SSNADVILNDLAS

-155 LKYIIK
+155 LKYIIR
-161 KIDIQPPERETI
+161 KIDIQPPERETV

-213 DVDTIYLSHDTRLL
+213 DVDTIYLSHDTRVL

-302 VITNSSPAIRTIDL
+302 VITNSNPAIRTIDL

-355 NQMSHSLSL
+355 NQMSHSLTL
-364 NQSIPNSLTY
+364 NQSISNSLTY

-424 HLSHLNVSHNSF
+424 HLAHLNVSHNSF

-449 QFFTSTLSLKHLN
+449 QFFTSTFSLKHLN

-487 GLHLDLSSNTLGAQG
+487 GLYLDLSSNTLGAQG

-526 DAELAPVLSAI
+526 DAELAPVLTAI

-542 IRSLHLTR
+542 IRTLHMTR
-550 SMTGMKPK
+550 SLTGMKPK

-573 DDFPLVELVLSENKL
+573 DDFPLAELVLSENKL

-602 QSLQKLDISGNYM
+602 QSLQKLDISGNFM

-627 QINNRLRTIYLDKNS
+627 QINNRLRTIYMDKNG

-650 IVYALEHNHCMR
+650 IVYALEHNHSMR
-662 TIPFPV
+662 TIPFPI
-668 FDIAPHLKNHPEKT
+668 FDIAPHLKSHPEKT
-682 DTVMRKMQE
+682 DAVMRKMQE
-691 LLQRNCNGLKRANGQ
+691 LLQRNCNGLKRATGQ

-729 TQDTLSI
+729 TQDTISM
-736 AKGGGDNVSAVQRL
+736 AKGGSDSASAVQRL

-760 MPKLQEAVRTDA
+760 MPKLQEAVRNES
-772 HPIETK
+772 HPIEMK
-778 LTRVASELSYTIR
+778 LTRVASELSYTIK

-798 ETMIRTG
+798 ETMMRTG
-805 IEQCPKTLGNQIVIQ
+805 IEQCPKTLGNQIVVQ
-820 DLRKALNERLQIPE
+820 DLRKGLAERLVVPE
-834 DFLQN
+834 EFLQI

-849 MNKVGE
+849 MNKVCE

-877 RYRRGHGISESPSVL
+877 RYRRGMGIAESPSVL

-904 RSSHEAEGLI
+904 RSSHDADGLI

-922 VLPKLGL
+922 ILPKQGL

-939 SKRRSIARKVRPQSV
+939 TKRRSLAKKVRPQSV
-954 VENLSLSHIPDLLE
+954 VENLSLGHFPDLLE
-968 SPSSHRSNSQLTS
+968 SPSSHRSNSQLS
-981 RGAIGASG
+981 ARAAAG
-989 AAAGGGVSAVNMM
+989 AAALAGAANMTD
-1002 SSSISNAA
+1002 SISA
-1010 MDDGNVDE
+1010 MDDGGVDE
-1018 GCDSITELPSASFQ
+1018 CCDSITELPSASFQ

-1044 KTRAPTRPLVN
+1044 KTRAPTRPLVST
-1055 AECAVGAVRDIGD
+1055 ECAGGNREIGE

-1173 GAGNEEAAIAA
+1173 GPGSGT
-1184 APTGGLLKA
+1184 TGGADEPVMPSTNFLKVTA
-1193 ATRDEKM
+1193 REDKT
-1200 RSPSSDSIKSHAAG
+1200 RSPSSDSIKNHATG
-1214 ASSLAVGTDGSLL
+1214 DGSVI
-1227 VKTATGNGILRT
+1227 VKTGNGILRT
-1239 PIALQKPRPW
+1239 PIILQKPRPW
-1249 SVVGTE
+1249 SVVGSE
-1255 PKANEQLATG
+1255 PKASGELITG
-1265 NGSVDSTKT
+1265 NGNESSKT
-1274 TPDTLEEDVEVLPFV
+1274 TPDKLEEDDVE
-1289 QGAGGSIVGITPGIA
+1289 IVTFGTSCGGIA
-1304 LASGGSGGG
+1304 LSAGGGG
-1313 SIVGITPGAALEK
+1313 SIVTPGGALEK

-1332 AAGLSRLD
+1332 AAGLNRKE
-1340 LPIKPPIM
+1340 LPLKPAVM
-1348 PRTMLNTANRSS
+1348 PRTLLNTASS
-1360 NISNTSSI
+1360 RTTTSSTGSASNGGPVTSSTTSNTS
-1368 GSNNSTMT
+1368 
-1376 TTTTTVLNNQTRSKI
+1376 TTVLNQSQTRTRIMS
-1391 ISTSSTN
+1391 STSSTSS
-1398 TETQETLSKTI
+1398 TETV
-1409 ITEHGN
+1409 TEHSSM
-1415 TSSSSSSSSSNSSNA
+1415 SSSSSSHEKQHA
-1430 HSISSSSSSNS
+1430 K
-1441 RAIACAN
+1441 ACAS

-1458 NGQLNKTNSC
+1458 NGQLGSKSGSC
-1468 AESSTKRIAG
+1468 AESGGVKRIAG

-1485 EETLVEGLQRTSTR
+1485 EETLVEELQQSMATR
-1499 RTFRDSPYTKE
+1499 RMFKDSPYTKE

>member
-1 MFHVDIKQMYTNEM
+1 LITFSRFS
-15 MNHIDQYLRRI
+15 LC
-26 MELQIRDVV
+26 LF
-35 RQAKDEESV
+35 AESV

-72 VLVFTPVRV
+72 VLVFTPVRI

-107 KSTHFS
+107 RSTHFS
-113 IITNDRPY
+113 IVTNDRPY
-121 SFVTTGDAGSF
+121 SFATTGDAGNF
-132 SSNADVILTDLAS
+132 SSVKAPLANADVILTDLAS

-155 LKYIIK
+155 LKYIIRK
-161 KIDIQPPERETI
+161 ASIDIQPPERETI

-203 GVPYREEVAW
+203 SVPYREEVAW
-213 DVDTIYLSHDTRLL
+213 DVDTIYLSHDTRVL

-291 RWDFLN
+291 RSDFLN
-297 KLSIS
+297 KLSLS
-302 VITNSSPAIRTIDL
+302 VITNSNPAIRTIDL
-316 SHNIIEDKGAIHLA
+316 SHNIIEDKGASSLCALLGKIVQGAIHLA

-355 NQMSHSLSL
+355 NQMSQSLTL
-364 NQSIPNSLTY
+364 NQSISNSLTY

-424 HLSHLNVSHNSF
+424 HLAHLNVSHNSF

-487 GLHLDLSSNTLGAQG
+487 GLYLDLSSNTLGAQG

-526 DAELAPVLSAI
+526 DAELAPVLTAI

-542 IRSLHLTR
+542 IRTLHLTR
-550 SMTGMKPK
+550 SLTGMKPK
-558 HIPTVMDALVNLIQK
+558 HIPPVMDALVNLIQK
-573 DDFPLVELVLSENKL
+573 DDFPLAELVLSENKL

-627 QINNRLRTIYLDKNS
+627 QINNRLRTIYMDKNG

-650 IVYALEHNHCMR
+650 IVYALEHNHSMR

-668 FDIAPHLKNHPEKT
+668 FDIAPHLKSHPEKT
-682 DTVMRKMQE
+682 DAVMRKMQE
-691 LLQRNCNGLKRANGQ
+691 LLQRNCNGLKRATGQ

-729 TQDTLSI
+729 TQDTISL
-736 AKGGGDNVSAVQRL
+736 AKGGSDSASAVQRL

-760 MPKLQEAVRTDA
+760 MPKLQEAVRNDS
-772 HPIETK
+772 HPIEMK
-778 LTRVASELSYTIR
+778 LTRVASELGYTIK

-798 ETMIRTG
+798 ETMMRTG
-805 IEQCPKTLGNQIVIQ
+805 IEQCPKTLGNQIVVQ
-820 DLRKALNERLQIPE
+820 DLRKGLAERLVIPE
-834 DFLQN
+834 EFLQA

-877 RYRRGHGISESPSVL
+877 RYRRGMGIAESPSVL

-904 RSSHEAEGLI
+904 RSSHDADGLI

-922 VLPKLGL
+922 ILPKLGL
-929 ESPTATPHLP
+929 ESPTVSATPHLP
-939 SKRRSIARKVRPQSV
+939 TKRRSLAKKVRPQSV
-954 VENLSLSHIPDLLE
+954 VENLSLGHFPDLLE
-968 SPSSHRSNSQLTS
+968 SPSSHRSTSQLS
-981 RGAIGASG
+981 ARGAAG
-989 AAAGGGVSAVNMM
+989 AAAVAAASNMTDSLAV
-1002 SSSISNAA
+1002 
-1010 MDDGNVDE
+1010 MDDGGVDE
-1018 GCDSITELPSASFQ
+1018 CCDSITELPSASFQ

-1044 KTRAPTRPLVN
+1044 KTRAPTRPLVS
-1055 AECAVGAVRDIGD
+1055 AECSAGGSREIGE

-1173 GAGNEEAAIAA
+1173 GPGSGAAGAGAEETANSN
-1184 APTGGLLKA
+1184 LLKA
-1193 ATRDEKM
+1193 TGREDKM
-1200 RSPSSDSIKSHAAG
+1200 RSPSSDSIKSHATG
-1214 ASSLAVGTDGSLL
+1214 EGSVI
-1227 VKTATGNGILRT
+1227 VKTGNGILRT
-1239 PIALQKPRPW
+1239 PIVLQKPRPW
-1249 SVVGTE
+1249 SVVGSE
-1255 PKANEQLATG
+1255 PKSGELITG
-1265 NGSVDSTKT
+1265 NSNGNGNADSNKT
-1274 TPDTLEEDVEVLPFV
+1274 TPDKLEEDDVEIVTF
-1289 QGAGGSIVGITPGIA
+1289 GASSGGSIVGITPGIA
-1304 LASGGSGGG
+1304 IGGGGGGG

-1332 AAGLSRLD
+1332 AAGLNRLE
-1340 LPIKPPIM
+1340 LPLKPPVM
-1348 PRTMLNTANRSS
+1348 PRTLLNAASARTSTSSTGSS
-1360 NISNTSSI
+1360 NGGPVTASTTTSTSS
-1368 GSNNSTMT
+1368 
-1376 TTTTTVLNNQTRSKI
+1376 TTVLNQSQTRSRI
-1391 ISTSSTN
+1391 VSSTN
-1398 TETQETLSKTI
+1398 SSGGSSET
-1409 ITEHGN
+1409 ITEQ
-1415 TSSSSSSSSSNSSNA
+1415 S
-1430 HSISSSSSSNS
+1430 SISSSSSSS
-1441 RAIACAN
+1441 QEQRHAMACAS

-1458 NGQLNKTNSC
+1458 NGQLGAKSGSC
-1468 AESSTKRIAG
+1468 ADSGGVKRIAG
-1478 KEISTLF
+1478 KEISTVF
-1485 EETLVEGLQRTSTR
+1485 EETLVEELQQSIATR
-1499 RTFRDSPYTKE
+1499 RMFRDSAYTKE

>member
-1 MFHVDIKQMYTNEM
+1 MSTRSQLT
-15 MNHIDQYLRRI
+15 
-26 MELQIRDVV
+26 
-35 RQAKDEESV
+35 KDLNESV

-113 IITNDRPY
+113 IVTNDRPY
-121 SFVTTGDAGSF
+121 SFVTTGDAGNF

-155 LKYIIK
+155 LKYIIR

-213 DVDTIYLSHDTRLL
+213 DVDTIYLSHDTRVL

-302 VITNSSPAIRTIDL
+302 VITNSNPAIRTIDL

-355 NQMSHSLSL
+355 NQMSHSLTL
-364 NQSIPNSLTY
+364 NQSISNSLTY

-424 HLSHLNVSHNSF
+424 HLAHLNVSHNSF

-449 QFFTSTLSLKHLN
+449 QFFTSTFSLKHLN

-487 GLHLDLSSNTLGAQG
+487 GLYLDLSSNTLGAQG

-526 DAELAPVLSAI
+526 DAELAPVLTAI

-542 IRSLHLTR
+542 IRTLHLTR
-550 SMTGMKPK
+550 SLTGMKPK
-558 HIPTVMDALVNLIQK
+558 HIPPVMDALVNLIQK
-573 DDFPLVELVLSENKL
+573 DDFPLVELILSENKL

-602 QSLQKLDISGNYM
+602 QSLQKLDISGNFM

-627 QINNRLRTIYLDKNS
+627 QINNRLRTIYMDKNG

-650 IVYALEHNHCMR
+650 IVYALEHNHSMR
-662 TIPFPV
+662 TIPFPI
-668 FDIAPHLKNHPEKT
+668 FDIAPHLKSHPDKT
-682 DTVMRKMQE
+682 DAVMRKMQE
-691 LLQRNCNGLKRANGQ
+691 LLQRNCNGLKRATGQ

-729 TQDTLSI
+729 TQDTISL
-736 AKGGGDNVSAVQRL
+736 AKGGSESASAVQRL

-760 MPKLQEAVRTDA
+760 MPKLQEAVRNDS
-772 HPIETK
+772 HPIEMK
-778 LTRVASELSYTIR
+778 LTRVASELSYTIK

-798 ETMIRTG
+798 ETMMRTG
-805 IEQCPKTLGNQIVIQ
+805 IEQCPKTLGNQIVVQ
-820 DLRKALNERLQIPE
+820 DLRKALAERLVVPE
-834 DFLQN
+834 EFLQI

-877 RYRRGHGISESPSVL
+877 RYRRGMGIAESPSVL

-904 RSSHEAEGLI
+904 RSSHDADGLI

-922 VLPKLGL
+922 ILPKLGL

-939 SKRRSIARKVRPQSV
+939 TKRRSLAKKVRPQSV
-954 VENLSLSHIPDLLE
+954 VENLSLGHFPDLLE
-968 SPSSHRSNSQLTS
+968 SPSSHRSSSQLSS
-981 RGAIGASG
+981 RAAAG
-989 AAAGGGVSAVNMM
+989 AAALVGAANMNDSIVVDDGGV
-1002 SSSISNAA
+1002 
-1010 MDDGNVDE
+1010 DE
-1018 GCDSITELPSASFQ
+1018 CCDSITELPSASFQ

-1044 KTRAPTRPLVN
+1044 KTRAPTRPLV
-1055 AECAVGAVRDIGD
+1055 ATECAGGSREIGE

-1078 VTPTTLTPLV
+1078 ATPTTLTPLV

-1173 GAGNEEAAIAA
+1173 GPGSGSAGGADETPMPSCN
-1184 APTGGLLKA
+1184 LLKA
-1193 ATRDEKM
+1193 TAREDKT
-1200 RSPSSDSIKSHAAG
+1200 RSPSSDSIKSHATG
-1214 ASSLAVGTDGSLL
+1214 EGSVI
-1227 VKTATGNGILRT
+1227 VKTGNGILRT
-1239 PIALQKPRPW
+1239 PIVLQKPRPW
-1249 SVVGTE
+1249 SVVGSE
-1255 PKANEQLATG
+1255 PKASGELITG
-1265 NGSVDSTKT
+1265 NGNAESSKT
-1274 TPDTLEEDVEVLPFV
+1274 TPEKVEEDDVEVVTF
-1289 QGAGGSIVGITPGIA
+1289 GSTCGSIVGITPGIA
-1304 LASGGSGGG
+1304 LSTSGGG
-1313 SIVGITPGAALEK
+1313 SIVGITPGGALEK

-1332 AAGLSRLD
+1332 AAGLNRME
-1340 LPIKPPIM
+1340 LPLKPPVM
-1348 PRTMLNTANRSS
+1348 PRTLLNAAGART
-1360 NISNTSSI
+1360 
-1368 GSNNSTMT
+1368 
-1376 TTTTTVLNNQTRSKI
+1376 
-1391 ISTSSTN
+1391 STSSTGSTSN
-1398 TETQETLSKTI
+1398 SVSVSSSKTTNTSMTVLNQSQTRSRIVSSSSTGSTET
-1409 ITEHGN
+1409 ITEHST
-1415 TSSSSSSSSSNSSNA
+1415 TSTSSNSHEKQHA
-1430 HSISSSSSSNS
+1430 K
-1441 RAIACAN
+1441 ACAN
-1448 LISNEILSMR
+1448 LISNEILNMR
-1458 NGQLNKTNSC
+1458 NGQLGAKSGSC
-1468 AESSTKRIAG
+1468 AESGGVKRIAG

-1485 EETLVEGLQRTSTR
+1485 EETLVEELQQSIATR
-1499 RTFRDSPYTKE
+1499 RGFRDSPYTKE

>member
-1 MFHVDIKQMYTNEM
+1 MSTRSQLT
-15 MNHIDQYLRRI
+15 
-26 MELQIRDVV
+26 
-35 RQAKDEESV
+35 KDLNESV

-113 IITNDRPY
+113 IVTNDRPY
-121 SFVTTGDAGSF
+121 SFVTTGDAGNF

-155 LKYIIK
+155 LKYIIR

-213 DVDTIYLSHDTRLL
+213 DVDTIYLSHDTRVL

-302 VITNSSPAIRTIDL
+302 VITNSNPAIRTIDL

-355 NQMSHSLSL
+355 NQMSHSLTL
-364 NQSIPNSLTY
+364 NQSISNSLTY

-424 HLSHLNVSHNSF
+424 HLAHLNVSHNSF

-449 QFFTSTLSLKHLN
+449 QFFTSTFSLKHLN

-487 GLHLDLSSNTLGAQG
+487 GLYLDLSSNTLGAQG

-526 DAELAPVLSAI
+526 DAELAPVLTAI

-542 IRSLHLTR
+542 IRTLHLTR
-550 SMTGMKPK
+550 SLTGMKPK
-558 HIPTVMDALVNLIQK
+558 HIPPVMDALVNLIQK

-602 QSLQKLDISGNYM
+602 QSLQKLDISGNFM

-627 QINNRLRTIYLDKNS
+627 QINNRLRTIYMDKNG

-650 IVYALEHNHCMR
+650 IVYALEHNHSMR
-662 TIPFPV
+662 TIPFPI
-668 FDIAPHLKNHPEKT
+668 FDIAPHLKSHPDKT
-682 DTVMRKMQE
+682 DAVMRKMQE
-691 LLQRNCNGLKRANGQ
+691 LLQRNCNGLKRATGQ

-729 TQDTLSI
+729 TQDTISL
-736 AKGGGDNVSAVQRL
+736 AKGGSESASAVQRL

-760 MPKLQEAVRTDA
+760 MPKLQEAVRNDS
-772 HPIETK
+772 HPIEMK
-778 LTRVASELSYTIR
+778 LTRVASELSYTIK

-798 ETMIRTG
+798 ETMMRTG
-805 IEQCPKTLGNQIVIQ
+805 IEQCPKTLGNQIVVQ
-820 DLRKALNERLQIPE
+820 DLRKALAERLVVPE
-834 DFLQN
+834 EFLQI

-877 RYRRGHGISESPSVL
+877 RYRRGMGIAESPSVL

-904 RSSHEAEGLI
+904 RSSHDADGLI

-922 VLPKLGL
+922 ILPKLGL
-929 ESPTATPHLP
+929 ESPTKLEYLNLATPHLP
-939 SKRRSIARKVRPQSV
+939 TKRRSLAKKVRPQSV
-954 VENLSLSHIPDLLE
+954 VENLSLGHFPDLLE
-968 SPSSHRSNSQLTS
+968 SPSSHRSSSQLSS
-981 RGAIGASG
+981 RAAAG
-989 AAAGGGVSAVNMM
+989 AAALVGAVNMND
-1002 SSSISNAA
+1002 SIVV
-1010 MDDGNVDE
+1010 DDGGVDE
-1018 GCDSITELPSASFQ
+1018 CCDSITELPSASFQ

-1044 KTRAPTRPLVN
+1044 KTRAPTRPLV
-1055 AECAVGAVRDIGD
+1055 ATECAGGSREIGE

-1078 VTPTTLTPLV
+1078 ATPTTLTPLV

-1173 GAGNEEAAIAA
+1173 GPGSGSAGGADETPMPSCN
-1184 APTGGLLKA
+1184 LLKA
-1193 ATRDEKM
+1193 TAREDKT
-1200 RSPSSDSIKSHAAG
+1200 RSPSSDSIKSHATG
-1214 ASSLAVGTDGSLL
+1214 EGSVI
-1227 VKTATGNGILRT
+1227 VKTANGILRT
-1239 PIALQKPRPW
+1239 PIVLQKPRPW
-1249 SVVGTE
+1249 SVVGSE
-1255 PKANEQLATG
+1255 PKASGDLITG
-1265 NGSVDSTKT
+1265 NGNADSNKT
-1274 TPDTLEEDVEVLPFV
+1274 SPEKLEEGDDVEVVTF
-1289 QGAGGSIVGITPGIA
+1289 GSTCGSIVGITPGIA
-1304 LASGGSGGG
+1304 LSTSGGG
-1313 SIVGITPGAALEK
+1313 SIVGITPGGALEK

-1332 AAGLSRLD
+1332 AAGLNRME
-1340 LPIKPPIM
+1340 LPLKPPVM
-1348 PRTMLNTANRSS
+1348 PRTLLNAVSART
-1360 NISNTSSI
+1360 
-1368 GSNNSTMT
+1368 
-1376 TTTTTVLNNQTRSKI
+1376 
-1391 ISTSSTN
+1391 STSSTGSTSN
-1398 TETQETLSKTI
+1398 SVSVSSSMTANTSMTVLNQSQTRSRIVSLTSSTGSTET
-1409 ITEHGN
+1409 ITEH
-1415 TSSSSSSSSSNSSNA
+1415 SSNSQEKHHA
-1430 HSISSSSSSNS
+1430 K
-1441 RAIACAN
+1441 ACAN
-1448 LISNEILSMR
+1448 LISNEILNMR
-1458 NGQLNKTNSC
+1458 NGQLGAKSGSC
-1468 AESSTKRIAG
+1468 EESGGVKRIAG
-1478 KEISTLF
+1478 KEISALF
-1485 EETLVEGLQRTSTR
+1485 EETLVEELQQSMATR
-1499 RTFRDSPYTKE
+1499 RGFRDSPYTKE

>member
-1 MFHVDIKQMYTNEM
+1 MSTRSQLT
-15 MNHIDQYLRRI
+15 
-26 MELQIRDVV
+26 
-35 RQAKDEESV
+35 KDLNESV

-113 IITNDRPY
+113 IVTSDRPY
-121 SFVTTGDAGSF
+121 SFVTTGDAGNF

-155 LKYIIK
+155 LKYIIR
-161 KIDIQPPERETI
+161 KIDIQPPEREII

-213 DVDTIYLSHDTRLL
+213 DVDTIYLSHDTRVL

-302 VITNSSPAIRTIDL
+302 VITNSNPAIRTIDL

-355 NQMSHSLSL
+355 NQMSHSLTL
-364 NQSIPNSLTY
+364 NQSIANSLTY

-424 HLSHLNVSHNSF
+424 HLAHLNVSHNSF

-449 QFFTSTLSLKHLN
+449 QFFTSTFSLKHLN

-487 GLHLDLSSNTLGAQG
+487 GLYLDLSSNTLGAQG

-526 DAELAPVLSAI
+526 DAELAPVLTAI

-542 IRSLHLTR
+542 IRTLHLTR
-550 SMTGMKPK
+550 SLTGMKPK
-558 HIPTVMDALVNLIQK
+558 HIPPVMDALVNLIQK
-573 DDFPLVELVLSENKL
+573 DDFPLAELVLSENKL

-602 QSLQKLDISGNYM
+602 QSLQKLDISGNFM

-627 QINNRLRTIYLDKNS
+627 QINNRLRTIYMDKNG

-650 IVYALEHNHCMR
+650 IVYALEHNHSMR

-668 FDIAPHLKNHPEKT
+668 FDIAPHLKSHPDKT
-682 DTVMRKMQE
+682 DAVMRKMQE
-691 LLQRNCNGLKRANGQ
+691 LLQRNCNGLKRATGQ
-706 GFRLQHGFMLSST
+706 GFRLQHGFLLSST

-729 TQDTLSI
+729 TQDTISL
-736 AKGGGDNVSAVQRL
+736 AKGGSDSASAVQRL

-760 MPKLQEAVRTDA
+760 MPKLQEAVRNDS
-772 HPIETK
+772 HPIEMK
-778 LTRVASELSYTIR
+778 LTRVASELGYTIK

-798 ETMIRTG
+798 ETMMRTG
-805 IEQCPKTLGNQIVIQ
+805 IEQCPKTLGNQIVVQ
-820 DLRKALNERLQIPE
+820 DLRKGLAERLVVPE
-834 DFLQN
+834 EFLQI

-877 RYRRGHGISESPSVL
+877 RYRRGMGIAESPSVL

-904 RSSHEAEGLI
+904 RSSHDADGLI

-922 VLPKLGL
+922 ILPKLGL
-929 ESPTATPHLP
+929 ESPTKLEYLNLATPHLAT
-939 SKRRSIARKVRPQSV
+939 KRRNQAKKVRPQSV
-954 VENLSLSHIPDLLE
+954 VENLSLGHFPDLLE
-968 SPSSHRSNSQLTS
+968 SPSSHRSSSQLS
-981 RGAIGASG
+981 ARAAAG
-989 AAAGGGVSAVNMM
+989 AAALAGATNMTD
-1002 SSSISNAA
+1002 SIVA
-1010 MDDGNVDE
+1010 MDDGGVDE
-1018 GCDSITELPSASFQ
+1018 CCDSITELPSASFQ

-1044 KTRAPTRPLVN
+1044 KTRAPTRPLVS
-1055 AECAVGAVRDIGD
+1055 AECAGGSREIGE

-1173 GAGNEEAAIAA
+1173 GPGLGTAGGTEETVM
-1184 APTGGLLKA
+1184 PSSNLLKA
-1193 ATRDEKM
+1193 TTREDKT
-1200 RSPSSDSIKSHAAG
+1200 RSPSSDSIKSHATG
-1214 ASSLAVGTDGSLL
+1214 EGSVI
-1227 VKTATGNGILRT
+1227 VKTGNGILRT
-1239 PIALQKPRPW
+1239 PIVLQKPRPW
-1249 SVVGTE
+1249 SVVGSE
-1255 PKANEQLATG
+1255 PKPSGELVTG
-1265 NGSVDSTKT
+1265 NGNADSSKT
-1274 TPDTLEEDVEVLPFV
+1274 TPEKQEEDDVEVVTF
-1289 QGAGGSIVGITPGIA
+1289 GASCGGSIVGITPGIA
-1304 LASGGSGGG
+1304 LSAVGGG
-1313 SIVGITPGAALEK
+1313 SIVGISPGAALEK

-1332 AAGLSRLD
+1332 AAGLNRLEI
-1340 LPIKPPIM
+1340 PIKPPVM
-1348 PRTMLNTANRSS
+1348 PRTLLNAANTRTS
-1360 NISNTSSI
+1360 TSST
-1368 GSNNSTMT
+1368 GSTSNGGSVTSSTTSIT
-1376 TTTTTVLNNQTRSKI
+1376 TSTTVLNQSHTRSRI
-1391 ISTSSTN
+1391 LSTTSNTGSTETITERSNISTSSTSH
-1398 TETQETLSKTI
+1398 EKQ
-1409 ITEHGN
+1409 
-1415 TSSSSSSSSSNSSNA
+1415 NA
-1430 HSISSSSSSNS
+1430 K
-1441 RAIACAN
+1441 ACAS

-1458 NGQLNKTNSC
+1458 NAQLGAKSGSC
-1468 AESSTKRIAG
+1468 AESGGVKRIAG

-1485 EETLVEGLQRTSTR
+1485 EETLVEELQQSMASR
-1499 RTFRDSPYTKE
+1499 RVFRDSPYTKE

>member
-1 MFHVDIKQMYTNEM
+1 MSTRSQLT
-15 MNHIDQYLRRI
+15 
-26 MELQIRDVV
+26 
-35 RQAKDEESV
+35 KDLNESV

-113 IITNDRPY
+113 IVTNDRPY
-121 SFVTTGDAGSF
+121 SFVTTGDAGNF

-155 LKYIIK
+155 LKYIIR
-161 KIDIQPPERETI
+161 KIDIQPPEREII

-213 DVDTIYLSHDTRLL
+213 DVDTIYLSHDTRVL

-302 VITNSSPAIRTIDL
+302 VITNSNPAIRTIDL

-355 NQMSHSLSL
+355 NQMSHSLTL
-364 NQSIPNSLTY
+364 NQSISNSLTY

-424 HLSHLNVSHNSF
+424 HLAHLNVSHNSF

-449 QFFTSTLSLKHLN
+449 QFFTSTFSLKHLN

-487 GLHLDLSSNTLGAQG
+487 GLYLDLSSNTLGAQG

-526 DAELAPVLSAI
+526 DAELASVLTAI

-542 IRSLHLTR
+542 IRTLHLTR
-550 SMTGMKPK
+550 SLTGMKPK
-558 HIPTVMDALVNLIQK
+558 YIPPVMDALVNLIQK
-573 DDFPLVELVLSENKL
+573 DDFPLAELVLSENKL

-602 QSLQKLDISGNYM
+602 QSLQKLDISGNFM

-627 QINNRLRTIYLDKNS
+627 QINNRLRTIYMDKNG

-650 IVYALEHNHCMR
+650 IVYALEHNHSMR

-668 FDIAPHLKNHPEKT
+668 FDIAPHLKSHPDKT
-682 DTVMRKMQE
+682 DAVMRKMQE
-691 LLQRNCNGLKRANGQ
+691 LLQRNCNGLKRTTGQ

-729 TQDTLSI
+729 TQDTISL
-736 AKGGGDNVSAVQRL
+736 AKGGSESASAVQRL

-760 MPKLQEAVRTDA
+760 MPKLQEAVRNDS
-772 HPIETK
+772 HPIEMK
-778 LTRVASELSYTIR
+778 LTRVASELGYTIK

-798 ETMIRTG
+798 ETMMRTG
-805 IEQCPKTLGNQIVIQ
+805 IEQCPKTLGNQIVVQ
-820 DLRKALNERLQIPE
+820 DLRKALAERLVVPDE
-834 DFLQN
+834 FLQV

-877 RYRRGHGISESPSVL
+877 RYRRGMGIAESPSVL

-904 RSSHEAEGLI
+904 RSSHDADGLI

-922 VLPKLGL
+922 ILPKLGL
-929 ESPTATPHLP
+929 ESPTKLEYLNLATPHLP
-939 SKRRSIARKVRPQSV
+939 TKRRSLAKKVRPQSV
-954 VENLSLSHIPDLLE
+954 VENLSLGHFPDLLE
-968 SPSSHRSNSQLTS
+968 SPSSHRSSSQLS
-981 RGAIGASG
+981 ARAAAG
-989 AAAGGGVSAVNMM
+989 AAALAGATNMTDSIAAIDDGGV
-1002 SSSISNAA
+1002 
-1010 MDDGNVDE
+1010 DE
-1018 GCDSITELPSASFQ
+1018 CCDSITELPSASFQ

-1044 KTRAPTRPLVN
+1044 KTRAPTRPLVT
-1055 AECAVGAVRDIGD
+1055 AECAGGSREIGE

-1173 GAGNEEAAIAA
+1173 GPGSGTAGGAEETAA
-1184 APTGGLLKA
+1184 ASSNLLKA
-1193 ATRDEKM
+1193 NNREDKT
-1200 RSPSSDSIKSHAAG
+1200 RSPSSDSIKSHATG
-1214 ASSLAVGTDGSLL
+1214 EGSVI
-1227 VKTATGNGILRT
+1227 VKTGNGILRT
-1239 PIALQKPRPW
+1239 PIVLQKPRPW
-1249 SVVGTE
+1249 SVVGSE
-1255 PKANEQLATG
+1255 PKASGDLITG
-1265 NGSVDSTKT
+1265 NGNADSSKT
-1274 TPDTLEEDVEVLPFV
+1274 TPEKVEEDDVEVVTF
-1289 QGAGGSIVGITPGIA
+1289 GTSCGGSIVGITPGIA
-1304 LASGGSGGG
+1304 LTAGGGG

-1332 AAGLSRLD
+1332 AAGLNRLE
-1340 LPIKPPIM
+1340 LPLKPPVM
-1348 PRTMLNTANRSS
+1348 PRTLLNAANARTS
-1360 NISNTSSI
+1360 TSST
-1368 GSNNSTMT
+1368 GSTSNGGSVTSSTST
-1376 TTTTTVLNNQTRSKI
+1376 SSTTTTVLNQSQTRSRI
-1391 ISTSSTN
+1391 VSSTSSTGS
-1398 TETQETLSKTI
+1398 TET
-1409 ITEHGN
+1409 ITEH
-1415 TSSSSSSSSSNSSNA
+1415 S
-1430 HSISSSSSSNS
+1430 SISSSSSSHEKQH
-1441 RAIACAN
+1441 AKACAS

-1458 NGQLNKTNSC
+1458 NGQLGAKSGSC
-1468 AESSTKRIAG
+1468 AESGGVKRIAG

-1485 EETLVEGLQRTSTR
+1485 EETLVEELQQSMANR
-1499 RTFRDSPYTKE
+1499 RVFRDSPYTKE
-1510 DVVDL
+1510 DIVDL